1 MNNDNGRIYYGTGL
15 DNSQLRADAAQAR
28 NILQGVGTSAVKEGD
43 RIDATMKKIG
53 ASIAGVFAIQQV
65 KDFAVQVATV
75 RGQFQQL
82 EAAFKVL
89 TGDAAVAENLM
100 SQLIHTAATTPFG
113 VTDITQAAKQLLA
126 YGVEADKVNETLI
139 RLGDICAGLSI
150 PIGDLAYLYGTTMTQ
165 GRLYTA
171 DLNQFLG
178 RGIPLADE
186 LAKQFGVAKEEI
198 RKMVEEGKVGFT
210 EVQQAI
216 INLTNEGGK
225 FGGLMEEQSKTITG
239 QLSNLQDGFEQMF
252 NEIGKS
258 TQGVISE
265 SISLASTLVE
275 HWREVGEALL
285 AVITTYGA
293 YKAAVLGTAAIQN
306 TIKTVKHTEEAAQL
320 YAVMSAEQKAQISK
334 LNLSKTSEAYY
345 TAVKAEIAAEM
356 ERQTQLAVTTQAELN
371 AARERLTA
379 AESAKVTAA
388 ENVAAKRAELEAVI
402 QEAASE
408 QAASAQKRIAIESEA
423 QSRAA
428 LRVQKLQEQK
438 DAAIAQARALKEAQ
452 ASNEVV
458 AAKNREIAA
467 INEKL
472 IAARAEEVQHS
483 RNIVAIRKEMAA
495 TIDETTSKKIAKA
508 QTALETAEENL
519 NTASKARNTAAREV
533 SSKAALLDSTVRRA
547 NTVET
552 AANTAAQAA
561 NATATG
567 VLSVAKTRLTAV
579 AARLNAVIMANP
591 WALALA
597 GVVALGYGIYK
608 LVTYQTD
615 AEKAQKRLNDTA
627 KEAVNS
633 YRSEELQI
641 DALFARLQAA
651 KKGTNEYE
659 AAKKAI
665 IDQYGKYLEGL
676 SSEVRSLEDVAAAYN
691 AVKDAAIA
699 AAKARALEKSTK
711 EASDTYVEIEGEQ
724 RNKLYEFLK
733 ERFGNHR
740 TKGGMNLAELYFA
753 QLKPVLEG
761 KQGVKLKEEWAKQFD
776 RTHYIAGDPMTG
788 IGSYSYTTNELKEI
802 LDEAAKARKIYN
814 DTLQEAER
822 RFGTAPET
830 GNGGK
835 NDEKPEVQNKAYWE
849 KQLKELQGQL
859 DAMTAAELKT
869 KKAAEIRRNIANAQS
884 HIDSYSVSK
893 QTRSGARTQ
902 REVERVEDQT
912 AERTQK
918 IDEYKDAVIAA
929 NTEAELEIRQREIEN
944 MEDGYERQRAQ
955 IELNYDRLIAEN
967 KKREQDMI
975 DALTDAKVLEW
986 QNTHPK
992 ATKAETIAYRASLNL
1007 TVADLTQEQRDQLE
1021 AYQKLAEESMV
1032 RGNKEALNT
1041 MLQDCLSYEQQRAKV
1056 VEEYQ
1061 KKIEALYEHDENGA
1075 RFKDADG
1082 NDMLREGVT
1091 QGNVDELNRQQKQA
1105 LNAVDEQFAQ
1115 REETYKAWCDYITD
1129 MTLEQLEQMLS
1140 KAKAALA
1147 EMEKTDPSNPQL
1159 ATARAKVNTLE
1170 SNIGKERARMDVSPD
1185 KRSIK
1190 EWEDLYKTLN
1200 ECESQFEEIGKT
1212 VGGVAG
1218 EIIQTAGEIASSA
1231 ISMINGIMQLTQA
1244 TTTGIGETGEA
1255 ASEAIQTV
1263 EKASVILTI
1272 VTSAMQIA
1280 TKIVSLFNDD
1290 DKKQEEIEA
1299 LQDRIDQLQWELDNA
1314 DVLQM
1319 QKKSFDI
1326 IDKLKKTVAETTN
1339 EVIKLHMA
1347 TDKFNNTFIGRF
1359 VALQHQT
1366 EINEKAAE
1374 KLAKAYANVSYT
1386 ANKFIGDGNTGYDQ
1400 ADGQLKNYAQQIV
1413 LIQEQIDKERSK
1425 KDSDNGKV
1433 QEWKQKIQ
1441 EIGAEMVEIINGMV
1455 ENIMGGSSSDIAQ
1468 ELSDAFFE
1476 AFQNGEDYAEA
1487 WGDKVDGI
1495 ISDILKRM
1503 LVQKWLE
1510 EPLGDIFNEY
1520 KNRWFKEGEFLG
1532 LDTVINSLPGLS
1544 ADLNNALG
1552 NFSAVIEAL
1561 PDELKNLLNIT
1572 DEATREASEKGIAQA
1587 SQESVDE
1594 LNGRATAIQG
1604 HTYSINE
1611 NTKLLVA
1618 NSNRILESVLNIE
1631 VNTDGLSARM
1641 ETVESHVKEVRDTI
1655 NDIAIKGIKIK

>member
-1 MNNDNGRIYYGTGL
+1 MENDNGRIYYGTGL
-15 DNSQLRADAAQAR
+15 DNSQLRAEAAEAR
-28 NILQGVGTSAVKEGD
+28 NILQGIGTSAEQEGD
-43 RIDATMKKIG
+43 RIDEAMKKIG
-53 ASIAGVFAIQQV
+53 ASVAGVFAVSKV
-65 KDFAVQVATV
+65 KDFITQVANV
-75 RGQFQQL
+75 RGEFQQL

-89 TGDAAVAENLM
+89 TGDAGVAENLM

-113 VTDITQAAKQLLA
+113 VTDISNAARQLLA

-198 RKMVEEGKVGFT
+198 KKMVEEGKVGFP

-225 FGGLMEEQSKTITG
+225 FGGLMEAQSKTITG

-258 TQGVISE
+258 TEGVISE

-293 YKAAVLGTAAIQN
+293 YKAAVLATAAVQN
-306 TIKTVKHTEEAAQL
+306 TVKTVRHTEEAAQL
-320 YAVMSAEQKAQISK
+320 YAVMTAEQKAKISK
-334 LNLSKTSEAYY
+334 LNLAKTSEAYY
-345 TAVKAEIAAEM
+345 TAVKAEITAEM

-379 AESAKVTAA
+379 AEAAKAAAA

-452 ASNEVV
+452 ASNEIV

-472 IAARAEEVQHS
+472 VAARAEEVQHS

-495 TIDETTSKKIAKA
+495 TVDETTSKKIAKA

-519 NTASKARNTAAREV
+519 NTASKARNTAARQV

-552 AANTAAQAA
+552 VANTAAQSA

-615 AEKAQKRLNDTA
+615 AEKAQQRLNDTT
-627 KEAVNS
+627 KEAENS

-699 AAKARALEKSTK
+699 AAKARALEKSTQ
-711 EASDTYVEIEGEQ
+711 EAADTYAETEAEQ
-724 RNKLYEFLK
+724 KDKLYEFLK
-733 ERFGNHR
+733 KQYGNR
-740 TKGGMNLAELYFA
+740 KNKQGMSLVEDYYA
-753 QLKPVLEG
+753 QLVPILEG
-761 KQGVKLKEEWAKQFD
+761 RQGVKVKENFAKKFD
-776 RTHYIAGDPMTG
+776 RTHYVAGDPMTG
-788 IGSYSYTTNELKEI
+788 IGSYTYTTNELKEI
-802 LDEAAKARKIYN
+802 LGEAAKARKIYN

-830 GNGGK
+830 K
-835 NDEKPEVQNKAYWE
+835 EVVKNKAHWE
-849 KQLKELQGQL
+849 KYLKEQQGLL

-869 KKAAEIRRNIANAQS
+869 KKAAEIRKNIANAQS

-893 QTRSGARTQ
+893 QTRSGARQQ
-902 REVERVEDQT
+902 RDVERVEDQT

-918 IDEYKDAVIAA
+918 IDDYKNAVIAA
-929 NTEAELEIRQREIEN
+929 NAEAELEIRQRQIDN
-944 MEDGYERQRAQ
+944 MDDGYEKQKEQ
-955 IELNYDRLIAEN
+955 IKLNYDRLIAEN

-975 DALTDAKVLEW
+975 DALADAKVLEW
-986 QNTHPK
+986 QNEHPK

-1007 TVADLTQEQRDQLE
+1007 TVADLTPEQRDQLE
-1021 AYQKLAEESMV
+1021 EYQRLADESRV
-1032 RGNKEALNT
+1032 RSNKEALSA
-1041 MLQDCLSYEQQRAKV
+1041 MLQDSLTYEQRRAQIA
-1056 VEEYQ
+1056 EEYQ
-1061 KKIEALYEHDENGA
+1061 KKIEALYEHDDKGERLKDENGNDK
-1075 RFKDADG
+1075 FKD
-1082 NDMLREGVT
+1082 GVT
-1091 QGNVDELNRQQKQA
+1091 QGNVDELNYQQEKA
-1105 LNAVDEQFAQ
+1105 VNAIDEQFAQ
-1115 REETYKAWCDYITD
+1115 REETYKAWCSYITD
-1129 MTLEQLEQMLS
+1129 KTIDDLKLML
-1140 KAKAALA
+1140 KQAKAALA
-1147 EMEKTDPSNPQL
+1147 EMEKSDPSNPQL

-1170 SNIGKERARMDVSPD
+1170 SEIDKKQAKKDVSPD

-1200 ECESQFEEIGKT
+1200 ECDKQFEEIGKT
-1212 VGGVAG
+1212 IGGVAG

-1231 ISMINGIMQLTQA
+1231 LSMINGIMQLTQA
-1244 TTTGIGETGEA
+1244 TTTGIGQTGQA
-1255 ASEAIQTV
+1255 ASKAIQTV

-1272 VTSAMQIA
+1272 ITSAMQIA
-1280 TKIVSLFNDD
+1280 TKIVSLFNND

-1314 DVLQM
+1314 EVIQLQNN
-1319 QKKSFDI
+1319 SFNA
-1326 IDKLKKTVAETTN
+1326 IDKLKEVISETTD
-1339 EVIKLHMA
+1339 EVIELYTA
-1347 TDKFNNTFIGRF
+1347 SNKFNNAFF
-1359 VALQHQT
+1359 NKLVAMRHQS
-1366 EINEKAAE
+1366 EINEKSVE
-1374 KLAKAYANVSYT
+1374 KLVKAYANVSYT
-1386 ANKFIGDGNTGYDQ
+1386 ANKFIGEGNTQYDQ
-1400 ADGQLKNYAQQIV
+1400 AGKQLENYAQQMI
-1413 LIQEQIDKERSK
+1413 LIQQQIDTERDK
-1425 KDSDNGKV
+1425 KDPNNGQI
-1433 QEWKQKIQ
+1433 QEWEQKIQ
-1441 EIGAEMVEIINGMV
+1441 ELGAEMEELVNSLVED
-1455 ENIMGGSSSDIAQ
+1455 IMGGSYSEIAE

-1487 WGDKVDGI
+1487 WGDKVK
-1495 ISDILKRM
+1495 DIVADVMRRM
-1503 LVQKWLE
+1503 VVQRWI
-1510 EPLGDIFNEY
+1510 EPLIGDVFDKY
-1520 KNRWFKEGEFLG
+1520 KDKWFPNGQFAGMQSVMDSLGGLEADLTQVGEQWI
-1532 LDTVINSLPGLS
+1532 DIWNSLPES
-1544 ADLNNALG
+1544 VKEMMNTAT
-1552 NFSAVIEAL
+1552 E
-1561 PDELKNLLNIT
+1561 E
-1572 DEATREASEKGIAQA
+1572 TREASSKSGINA

-1604 HTYSINE
+1604 HTYSISE

-1618 NSNRILESVLNIE
+1618 TSNRILESVLNIE

-1655 NDIAIKGIKIK
+1655 NDIALKGIKIK

>member
-1 MNNDNGRIYYGTGL
+1 MENDNGRIYYGTGL
-15 DNSQLRADAAQAR
+15 DNSQLRAEAAEAR
-28 NILQGVGTSAVKEGD
+28 NILQGIGTSAEQEGD
-43 RIDATMKKIG
+43 RIDEAMKKIG
-53 ASIAGVFAIQQV
+53 AAVAGVFAVSKV
-65 KDFAVQVATV
+65 KDFITQVANV
-75 RGQFQQL
+75 RGEFQQL

-89 TGDAAVAENLM
+89 TGDAGVAENLM

-113 VTDITQAAKQLLA
+113 VTDISNAARQLLA

-198 RKMVEEGKVGFT
+198 KKMVEEGKVGFP

-225 FGGLMEEQSKTITG
+225 FGGLMEAQSKTITG

-258 TQGVISE
+258 TEGVISE

-293 YKAAVLGTAAIQN
+293 YKAAVLATAAVQN
-306 TIKTVKHTEEAAQL
+306 TVKTVRHTEEAAQL
-320 YAVMSAEQKAQISK
+320 YAVMTAEQKAKISK
-334 LNLSKTSEAYY
+334 LNLAKTSEAYY
-345 TAVKAEIAAEM
+345 TAVKAEITAEM

-379 AESAKVTAA
+379 AEAAKAAAA

-452 ASNEVV
+452 ASNEIV

-472 IAARAEEVQHS
+472 VAARAEEVQHS

-495 TIDETTSKKIAKA
+495 TVDETTSKKIAKA

-519 NTASKARNTAAREV
+519 NTASKARNTAARQV

-552 AANTAAQAA
+552 VANTAAQSA

-615 AEKAQKRLNDTA
+615 AEKAQQRLNDATNGMNKSVA
-627 KEAVNS
+627 
-633 YRSEELQI
+633 SERVQI

-699 AAKARALEKSTK
+699 AAKARALEKSTQ
-711 EASDTYVEIEGEQ
+711 EAADTYAETEAEQ
-724 RNKLYEFLK
+724 KDKLYKFLK
-733 ERFGNHR
+733 KQYGNR
-740 TKGGMNLAELYFA
+740 KNKQGMSLVEDYYAKLV
-753 QLKPVLEG
+753 PILEG
-761 KQGVKLKEEWAKQFD
+761 RQGVKVKENFAKRFD

-788 IGSYSYTTNELKEI
+788 IGSYTYTTNELKEI
-802 LDEAAKARKIYN
+802 LGEAAKARKIYN
-814 DTLQEAER
+814 DTMQEAER

-830 GNGGK
+830 KEGVK
-835 NDEKPEVQNKAYWE
+835 NKAGWE
-849 KQLKELQGQL
+849 KYLKEQQGLL

-869 KKAAEIRRNIANAQS
+869 KKAAEIRKNIANAQS

-893 QTRSGARTQ
+893 QTRSGARQQ
-902 REVERVEDQT
+902 RDVERVEDQT

-918 IDEYKDAVIAA
+918 IDDYKNAVIAA
-929 NTEAELEIRQREIEN
+929 NAEAELEIRQRQIDN
-944 MEDGYERQRAQ
+944 MDDGYEKQKEQ
-955 IELNYDRLIAEN
+955 IKLNYDRLIAEN

-975 DALTDAKVLEW
+975 DALANAKVLEW
-986 QNTHPK
+986 QNEHPK

-1007 TVADLTQEQRDQLE
+1007 TVADLSPEQRDQLE
-1021 AYQKLAEESMV
+1021 EYQRLADESRV
-1032 RGNKEALNT
+1032 RSNKEALSA
-1041 MLQDCLSYEQQRAKV
+1041 MLQDSLTYEQRRAQIA
-1056 VEEYQ
+1056 EGYQ
-1061 KKIEALYEHDENGA
+1061 KKIEALYEHDDKGERLKDENGNDKL
-1075 RFKDADG
+1075 KD
-1082 NDMLREGVT
+1082 GVS
-1091 QGNVDELNRQQKQA
+1091 QGNVDELNYQQEQA
-1105 LNAVDEQFAQ
+1105 LEAVDEQFAQ
-1115 REETYKAWCDYITD
+1115 REETYKAWCNEIATR
-1129 MTLEQLEQMLS
+1129 TLERLTAILEQAEAELD
-1140 KAKAALA
+1140 KAKKDGA
-1147 EMEKTDPSNPQL
+1147 DGQQL
-1159 ATARAKVNTLE
+1159 ATARAKVATAKNKVAE
-1170 SNIGKERARMDVSPD
+1170 AKAKEKLNPD

-1200 ECESQFEEIGKT
+1200 ECEKQFEDIGKT
-1212 VGGVAG
+1212 IGGVAG
-1218 EIIQTAGEIASSA
+1218 EIIQAAGEITSSA
-1231 ISMINGIMQLTQA
+1231 LSMINGIMQLTQA
-1244 TTTGIGETGEA
+1244 TTTSIEDT
-1255 ASEAIQTV
+1255 ASKAIQAV
-1263 EKASVILTI
+1263 EKASVILSI
-1272 VTSAMQIA
+1272 VTAAMQIA

-1290 DKKQEEIEA
+1290 DEKQAEIEA

-1314 DVLQM
+1314 EVIQLQNN
-1319 QKKSFDI
+1319 SFNA
-1326 IDKLKKTVAETTN
+1326 IDKLKEVISETTD
-1339 EVIKLHMA
+1339 EVIELYTA
-1347 TDKFNNTFIGRF
+1347 SNKFNNAFF
-1359 VALQHQT
+1359 NKLVAMRHQS
-1366 EINEKAAE
+1366 EINEKSVE
-1374 KLAKAYANVSYT
+1374 KLVKAYANVSYT
-1386 ANKFIGDGNTGYDQ
+1386 ANKFIGEGNMQYDQ
-1400 ADGQLKNYAQQIV
+1400 AGKQLENYAQQMR
-1413 LIQEQIDKERSK
+1413 LIQQQIDTERDK
-1425 KDSDNGKV
+1425 KDPNNGQI
-1433 QEWKQKIQ
+1433 QEWEQKIQ
-1441 EIGAEMVEIINGMV
+1441 ELGAEMEELVNSLVED
-1455 ENIMGGSSSDIAQ
+1455 IMGGSYSEIAE

-1487 WGDKVDGI
+1487 WGDKVK
-1495 ISDILKRM
+1495 DIVADVMRRM
-1503 LVQKWLE
+1503 VVQRWI
-1510 EPLGDIFNEY
+1510 EPLIGDVFDKY
-1520 KNRWFKEGEFLG
+1520 KDKWFPNGQFAGMQSVMDSLGGLEADLTQVGEQWI
-1532 LDTVINSLPGLS
+1532 DIWNSLPES
-1544 ADLNNALG
+1544 VKEMMNTAT
-1552 NFSAVIEAL
+1552 E
-1561 PDELKNLLNIT
+1561 E
-1572 DEATREASEKGIAQA
+1572 TREASSKSGINA

-1604 HTYSINE
+1604 HTYSISE

-1655 NDIAIKGIKIK
+1655 NDIALKGIKIK

>member
-1 MNNDNGRIYYGTGL
+1 MENDNGRIYYGTGL
-15 DNSQLRADAAQAR
+15 DNSQLRVEAAEAR
-28 NILQGVGTSAVKEGD
+28 NILQGIGTSAEQEGD
-43 RIDATMKKIG
+43 RIDEAMKKIG
-53 ASIAGVFAIQQV
+53 ASVAGVFAISKV
-65 KDFAVQVATV
+65 KDFITQVANV
-75 RGQFQQL
+75 RGEFQQL

-89 TGDAAVAENLM
+89 TGDAGVAENLM

-113 VTDITQAAKQLLA
+113 VTDISNAARQLLA

-198 RKMVEEGKVGFT
+198 RKMVEEGKVGFP

-225 FGGLMEEQSKTITG
+225 FGGLMEAQSKTITG

-252 NEIGKS
+252 NEIGQS
-258 TQGVISE
+258 TEGIISD

-293 YKAAVLGTAAIQN
+293 YKAAVLATAAVQN
-306 TIKTVKHTEEAAQL
+306 TVKTVRHTEEAAQL
-320 YAVMSAEQKAQISK
+320 YAVMTAEQKAKISK
-334 LNLSKTSEAYY
+334 LNLAKTSEAYY
-345 TAVKAEIAAEM
+345 IAVKAEITAEM

-379 AESAKVTAA
+379 AEAAKAAAA

-452 ASNEVV
+452 ASNEIV

-472 IAARAEEVQHS
+472 VAARAEEVQHS

-495 TIDETTSKKIAKA
+495 TVDETTSKKIAKA

-519 NTASKARNTAAREV
+519 NTASKARNTAARQV

-552 AANTAAQAA
+552 VANTAAQAA

-615 AEKAQKRLNDTA
+615 AEKAQQRLNDATNEMNKSVA
-627 KEAVNS
+627 
-633 YRSEELQI
+633 SERVQI

-699 AAKARALEKSTK
+699 AAKARALEKSTQ
-711 EASDTYVEIEGEQ
+711 EAADTYAETEAEQ
-724 RNKLYEFLK
+724 KDKLYEFLK
-733 ERFGNHR
+733 KQYGNR
-740 TKGGMNLAELYFA
+740 KNKQGMSLVEDYYA
-753 QLKPVLEG
+753 QLVPILEG
-761 KQGVKLKEEWAKQFD
+761 RQGVKVNENFAKQFD

-788 IGSYSYTTNELKEI
+788 IGSYTYTTNELKEI
-802 LDEAAKARKIYN
+802 LGEAAKARKIYN
-814 DTLQEAER
+814 DTMQEAER
-822 RFGTAPET
+822 RFGTSAET
-830 GNGGK
+830 K
-835 NDEKPEVQNKAYWE
+835 QTNDETKEVVKNKAYWE
-849 KQLKELQGQL
+849 KYLKEQQGLL

-869 KKAAEIRRNIANAQS
+869 KKAAEIRKNIANAQS

-893 QTRSGARTQ
+893 QTRSGARQQ
-902 REVERVEDQT
+902 RDVERVEDQA

-918 IDEYKDAVIAA
+918 IDDYKNAVIAA
-929 NTEAELEIRQREIEN
+929 NAEAELEIRQRQIDN
-944 MEDGYERQRAQ
+944 MDDGYEKQKEQ
-955 IELNYDRLIAEN
+955 IKLNYDRLIAEN

-975 DALTDAKVLEW
+975 DALADAKVLEW
-986 QNTHPK
+986 QNEHPK

-1007 TVADLTQEQRDQLE
+1007 TVADLTPEQRDQLE
-1021 AYQKLAEESMV
+1021 EYQRLADESRV
-1032 RGNKEALNT
+1032 RSNKEALST
-1041 MLQDCLSYEQQRAKV
+1041 MLQDSLTYEQRRAQIA
-1056 VEEYQ
+1056 EEYQ
-1061 KKIEALYEHDENGA
+1061 KKIEALYEHDDKGERVKDENGND
-1075 RFKDADG
+1075 RLKD
-1082 NDMLREGVT
+1082 GVS
-1091 QGNVDELNRQQKQA
+1091 QGNVDELNYQQEQA
-1105 LNAVDEQFAQ
+1105 LEAVDEQFAQ
-1115 REETYKAWCDYITD
+1115 REATYQSWCNYITD
-1129 MTLEQLEQMLS
+1129 KTLEQLELMIDEAERALS
-1140 KAKAALA
+1140 EAEKNGTSGSKLA
-1147 EMEKTDPSNPQL
+1147 E
-1159 ATARAKVNTLE
+1159 ARAKLSKLKDTRDKVE
-1170 SNIGKERARMDVSPD
+1170 ADEDMSPN

-1200 ECESQFEEIGKT
+1200 ECEKQFEDIGKT
-1212 VGGVAG
+1212 IGGVAG
-1218 EIIQTAGEIASSA
+1218 EIIQTAGEITSSA
-1231 ISMINGIMQLTQA
+1231 LSMINGIMQLTQA
-1244 TTTGIGETGEA
+1244 TTTSIGGAATA
-1255 ASEAIQTV
+1255 ASKAIQTV

-1272 VTSAMQIA
+1272 VTAAMQIA

-1290 DKKQEEIEA
+1290 DEKQEEIEA

-1314 DVLQM
+1314 EVIQLQNN
-1319 QKKSFDI
+1319 SFNA
-1326 IDKLKKTVAETTN
+1326 IDKLKEVISETTD
-1339 EVIKLHMA
+1339 EVIELYTA
-1347 TDKFNNTFIGRF
+1347 SNKFNNAFF
-1359 VALQHQT
+1359 NKLVAMRHQS
-1366 EINEKAAE
+1366 EINEKSVE
-1374 KLAKAYANVSYT
+1374 KLVKAYANVSYT
-1386 ANKFIGDGNTGYDQ
+1386 ANKFVGEGNTQYDQ
-1400 ADGQLKNYAQQIV
+1400 AGKQLENYAQQML
-1413 LIQEQIDKERSK
+1413 LIQEQIDTEKSK
-1425 KDSDNGKV
+1425 KDVDNGKI
-1433 QEWKQKIQ
+1433 QEWEQKIQ
-1441 EIGAEMVEIINGMV
+1441 ELGAEMEELVNSLVED
-1455 ENIMGGSSSDIAQ
+1455 IMGGSYSEIAE

-1487 WGDKVDGI
+1487 WGDKVK
-1495 ISDILKRM
+1495 DIVADVMRRM
-1503 LVQKWLE
+1503 VVQRWI
-1510 EPLGDIFNEY
+1510 EPLIGGVFDKYKDKWFPNGQFAGMQSVMDSLGGLEADLTQVGEQWIDI
-1520 KNRWFKEGEFLG
+1520 W
-1532 LDTVINSLPGLS
+1532 NSLPES
-1544 ADLNNALG
+1544 VKEMMNTAT
-1552 NFSAVIEAL
+1552 E
-1561 PDELKNLLNIT
+1561 E
-1572 DEATREASEKGIAQA
+1572 TREASSKSGINA

-1604 HTYSINE
+1604 HTYSISE

-1618 NSNRILESVLNIE
+1618 TSNRILESVLNIE

-1655 NDIAIKGIKIK
+1655 NDIALKGIKIK

>member
-1 MNNDNGRIYYGTGL
+1 MENDNGRIYYGTGL
-15 DNSQLRADAAQAR
+15 DNSQLRAEAAEAR
-28 NILQGVGTSAVKEGD
+28 NILQGIGTSAEQEGD
-43 RIDATMKKIG
+43 RIDEAMKKIG
-53 ASIAGVFAIQQV
+53 ASVAGVFAVSKV
-65 KDFAVQVATV
+65 KDFITQVANV
-75 RGQFQQL
+75 RGEFQQL

-89 TGDAAVAENLM
+89 TGDAGVAENLM

-113 VTDITQAAKQLLA
+113 VTDISNAARQLLA

-198 RKMVEEGKVGFT
+198 KKMVEEGKVGFP

-225 FGGLMEEQSKTITG
+225 FGGLMEAQSKTITG

-258 TQGVISE
+258 TEGVISE

-293 YKAAVLGTAAIQN
+293 YKAAVLATAAVQN
-306 TIKTVKHTEEAAQL
+306 TVKTVRHTEEAAQL
-320 YAVMSAEQKAQISK
+320 YAVMTAEQKAKISK
-334 LNLSKTSEAYY
+334 LNLAKTSEAYY
-345 TAVKAEIAAEM
+345 TAVKAEITAEM

-379 AESAKVTAA
+379 AEAAKTAAA

-452 ASNEVV
+452 ASNEIV

-472 IAARAEEVQHS
+472 VAARAEEVQHS

-495 TIDETTSKKIAKA
+495 TVDETTSKKIAKA

-519 NTASKARNTAAREV
+519 NTASKARNTAARQV

-552 AANTAAQAA
+552 VANTAAQAA

-615 AEKAQKRLNDTA
+615 AEKAQQRLNDTA

-711 EASDTYVEIEGEQ
+711 EASDTYIEVEGEQ
-724 RNKLYEFLK
+724 RDKLYKFLK
-733 ERFGNHR
+733 ERFGNQK
-740 TKGGMNLAELYFA
+740 TKGGVNLAELYFA

-761 KQGVKLKEEWAKQFD
+761 KQGVKLDEEWAKQFD
-776 RTHYIAGDPMTG
+776 RTHYVAGDPMTG
-788 IGSYSYTTNELKEI
+788 IGSYTYTTNELKEI
-802 LDEAAKARKIYN
+802 LDEATKARKIYN
-814 DTLQEAER
+814 DTMQEAER

-830 GNGGK
+830 K
-835 NDEKPEVQNKAYWE
+835 QTNDETKEVVKNKAYWE
-849 KQLKELQGQL
+849 KYLKEQQGLL
-859 DAMTAAELKT
+859 DAMTEAELKT
-869 KKAAEIRRNIANAQS
+869 KKASEIRKNIASAQS

-893 QTRSGARTQ
+893 QTRSGARQQ
-902 REVERVEDQT
+902 RDVERVEDQT

-918 IDEYKDAVIAA
+918 IDDYKNAVIAA
-929 NTEAELEIRQREIEN
+929 NAEAELEIRQRQIDN
-944 MEDGYERQRAQ
+944 MDDGYEKQKEQ
-955 IELNYDRLIAEN
+955 IKLNYDRLIAEN

-975 DALTDAKVLEW
+975 DALADAKVMEW
-986 QNTHPK
+986 QNEHPK

-1007 TVADLTQEQRDQLE
+1007 TVADLTPEQRGQLE
-1021 AYQKLAEESMV
+1021 EYQRLADESRV
-1032 RGNKEALNT
+1032 RSNKEALST
-1041 MLQDCLSYEQQRAKV
+1041 MLQDSLTYDQRRAQIA
-1056 VEEYQ
+1056 EEYQ
-1061 KKIEALYEHDENGA
+1061 KKIEALYEHDDKGERVKDENGNDKL
-1075 RFKDADG
+1075 KD
-1082 NDMLREGVT
+1082 GVS
-1091 QGNVDELNRQQKQA
+1091 QGNVDELNYQQEQA
-1105 LNAVDEQFAQ
+1105 LASVDEQFAQ
-1115 REETYKAWCDYITD
+1115 REETYKAWCNEIANL
-1129 MTLEQLEQMLS
+1129 TLEQLTAILEQAEAELD
-1140 KAKAALA
+1140 KAKKDGA
-1147 EMEKTDPSNPQL
+1147 DGQQL
-1159 ATARAKVNTLE
+1159 ATARAKVTTAKNKVAE
-1170 SNIGKERARMDVSPD
+1170 AKAKEELNPD

-1200 ECESQFEEIGKT
+1200 ECEKQFEDIGKT
-1212 VGGVAG
+1212 IGGVAG
-1218 EIIQTAGEIASSA
+1218 EIIQTAGEITSSA
-1231 ISMINGIMQLTQA
+1231 LSMINGIMQLTQA
-1244 TTTGIGETGEA
+1244 TTTSIGGAATA
-1255 ASEAIQTV
+1255 ASKAIQTV

-1272 VTSAMQIA
+1272 VTAAMQIA

-1290 DKKQEEIEA
+1290 DEKQEEIEA

-1314 DVLQM
+1314 EVIQLQNN
-1319 QKKSFDI
+1319 SFNA
-1326 IDKLKKTVAETTN
+1326 IDKLKEAISETTD
-1339 EVIKLHMA
+1339 EVIELYTA
-1347 TDKFNNTFIGRF
+1347 SNKFNNAWINRL
-1359 VALQHQT
+1359 VAMRHQS
-1366 EINEKAAE
+1366 EINEKSVE

-1386 ANKFIGDGNTGYDQ
+1386 ANKFIGDGNTQYDQ
-1400 ADGQLKNYAQQIV
+1400 AGKQLENYAQQMI
-1413 LIQEQIDKERSK
+1413 LIQQQIDTERDM
-1425 KDSDNGKV
+1425 KDPNNGQI
-1433 QEWKQKIQ
+1433 QEWEQKIQ
-1441 EIGAEMVEIINGMV
+1441 ELGAEMEELVNSLVED
-1455 ENIMGGSSSDIAQ
+1455 IMGGSYSEIAE

-1487 WGDKVDGI
+1487 WGDKVK
-1495 ISDILKRM
+1495 DIVADVMRRM
-1503 LVQKWLE
+1503 VVQRWI
-1510 EPLGDIFNEY
+1510 EPLIGDVFDKY
-1520 KNRWFKEGEFLG
+1520 KDKWFPNGQFAGMQSVMDSLGGLEADLTQVGEQWI
-1532 LDTVINSLPGLS
+1532 DIWNSLPES
-1544 ADLNNALG
+1544 VKEMMNTAT
-1552 NFSAVIEAL
+1552 E
-1561 PDELKNLLNIT
+1561 E
-1572 DEATREASEKGIAQA
+1572 TREASSKSGINA

-1604 HTYSINE
+1604 HTYSISE

-1655 NDIAIKGIKIK
+1655 NDIALKGIKIK

>member
-1 MNNDNGRIYYGTGL
+1 MENDNGRIYYGTGI
-15 DNSQLRADAAQAR
+15 DNSQLRADAAEAR
-28 NILQGVGTSAVKEGD
+28 NVLQGIGTSASQEGD
-43 RIDATMKKIG
+43 RIDAAMKKIG
-53 ASIAGVFAIQQV
+53 ASVAGVFAVSKV
-65 KDFAVQVATV
+65 KDFIVQVANV

-89 TGDAAVAENLM
+89 TGDAAIAENLM

-113 VTDITQAAKQLLA
+113 VTDISNAARQLLA

-198 RKMVEEGKVGFT
+198 RKMVEEGKVGFP

-225 FGGLMEEQSKTITG
+225 FGGLMEAQSKTITG

-252 NEIGKS
+252 NEIGQS
-258 TQGVISE
+258 TQGIISE
-265 SISLASTLVE
+265 SIGLVSTLVE
-275 HWREVGEALL
+275 HWRDVGEALM
-285 AVITTYGA
+285 AVISTYGA
-293 YKAAVLGTAAIQN
+293 YKAAVLATAAVQN
-306 TIKTVKHTEEAAQL
+306 TVKTVKHTEEAAQL

-379 AESAKVTAA
+379 AEAAKVAAA

-408 QAASAQKRIAIESEA
+408 QTASAQKRIAIESEA

-428 LRVQKLQEQK
+428 LRAQKLQEQE

-472 IAARAEEVQHS
+472 VAARAEEVQHS

-495 TIDETTSKKIAKA
+495 TVDETTSKKIAKA

-615 AEKAQKRLNDTA
+615 AEKAQKRLNDATNEMNKSVA
-627 KEAVNS
+627 
-633 YRSEELQI
+633 SERVQI

-699 AAKARALEKSTK
+699 AAKARALEKSTQ
-711 EASDTYVEIEGEQ
+711 EAADTYAETEAEQ
-724 RNKLYEFLK
+724 KDELYEFLK
-733 ERFGNHR
+733 KQYGNR
-740 TKGGMNLAELYFA
+740 KNKQGMSLVENYYA
-753 QLKPVLEG
+753 QLVPILEG
-761 KQGVKLKEEWAKQFD
+761 RQGVKLNENFAKQFD
-776 RTHYIAGDPMTG
+776 RTHYIPGDPMTG
-788 IGSYSYTTNELKEI
+788 IGSYTYTTNELKEI
-802 LDEAAKARKIYN
+802 LNEAAKARKIYN
-814 DTLQEAER
+814 DTMQEAER

-830 GNGGK
+830 KQGDDTPK
-835 NDEKPEVQNKAYWE
+835 EVVKNKAYWE
-849 KQLKELQGQL
+849 KYLKEQQGLL
-859 DAMTAAELKT
+859 DAMTEAELKT
-869 KKAAEIRRNIANAQS
+869 KKAAEIRRNIAEAQS

-929 NTEAELEIRQREIEN
+929 NAEAELEIRQREIEN

-955 IELNYDRLIAEN
+955 IKLNYDRLIAEN

-975 DALTDAKVLEW
+975 NALADTKVLEW
-986 QNTHPK
+986 QNDNPK

-1021 AYQKLAEESMV
+1021 AYQRLADESRV
-1032 RGNKEALNT
+1032 RGNKEALNA
-1041 MLQDCLSYEQQRAKV
+1041 MLQDSLTYEQRRAQIA
-1056 VEEYQ
+1056 EEYQ

-1075 RFKDADG
+1075 RVKDESG
-1082 NDMLREGVT
+1082 NDKLKEGVT
-1091 QGNVDELNRQQKQA
+1091 QGNVDELNYQQEQA
-1105 LNAVDEQFAQ
+1105 LEAVDEQFAQ
-1115 REETYKAWCDYITD
+1115 REETYKAWCNEIANL
-1129 MTLEQLEQMLS
+1129 TLEQLMAILEQAGAELD
-1140 KAKAALA
+1140 KAKKDGA
-1147 EMEKTDPSNPQL
+1147 DGQQL
-1159 ATARAKVNTLE
+1159 ATARAKVTTAKNKVAE
-1170 SNIGKERARMDVSPD
+1170 AKAKENLNPD

-1200 ECESQFEEIGKT
+1200 ECEKQFEDIGKT
-1212 VGGVAG
+1212 IGGVAG
-1218 EIIQTAGEIASSA
+1218 EIIQAAGEITSSA
-1231 ISMINGIMQLTQA
+1231 LSMINGIMQLTQA
-1244 TTTGIGETGEA
+1244 TTTSIGGAATA
-1255 ASEAIQTV
+1255 ASKAIQTV

-1272 VTSAMQIA
+1272 VTAAMQIA

-1290 DKKQEEIEA
+1290 DEKQEEIEA

-1314 DVLQM
+1314 EVIQLQNN
-1319 QKKSFDI
+1319 SFNA
-1326 IDKLKKTVAETTN
+1326 IDKLKEVISETTD
-1339 EVIKLHMA
+1339 EVIELYTA
-1347 TDKFNNTFIGRF
+1347 SNKFNNAFF
-1359 VALQHQT
+1359 NKLVAMRHQS
-1366 EINEKAAE
+1366 EINEKSVE
-1374 KLAKAYANVSYT
+1374 KLVKAYANVSYT
-1386 ANKFIGDGNTGYDQ
+1386 ANKFIGEGNTQYDQ
-1400 ADGQLKNYAQQIV
+1400 AGKQLENYAQQMI
-1413 LIQEQIDKERSK
+1413 LIQQQIDTERDN
-1425 KDSDNGKV
+1425 KDPNNGQI
-1433 QEWKQKIQ
+1433 QEWEQKIQ
-1441 EIGAEMVEIINGMV
+1441 ELGAEMEELVNSLVED
-1455 ENIMGGSSSDIAQ
+1455 IMGGSSSEIAQ

-1487 WGDKVDGI
+1487 WGDKVQDI
-1495 ISDILKRM
+1495 IADIMKRM
-1503 LVQKWLE
+1503 LVQKFLE
-1510 EPLGDIFNEY
+1510 EPLGEIFDKY
-1520 KNRWFKEGEFLG
+1520 KAMWFKDGKFAG
-1532 LDTVINSLPGLS
+1532 IDAVINSLAGLE
-1544 ADLNNALG
+1544 ADLSQVGEDWTA
-1552 NFSAVIEAL
+1552 IWETL
-1561 PDELKNLLNIT
+1561 PDSVKEMLNAAT
-1572 DEATREASEKGIAQA
+1572 DSVRDTSTGGIANA

-1604 HTYSINE
+1604 HTYSISE

-1618 NSNRILESVLNIE
+1618 NSSRILESVLNIE
-1631 VNTDGLSARM
+1631 VNTDGLAARM

-1655 NDIAIKGIKIK
+1655 NDIALKGIKIK

>member
-1 MNNDNGRIYYGTGL
+1 MENDKGRIYYATGL
-15 DNSQLRADAAQAR
+15 DNSQLRTDAAQAR
-28 NILQGVGTSAVKEGD
+28 SILAGVGTSAAKEGD
-43 RIDATMKKIG
+43 RIDTAMKKIG
-53 ASIAGVFAIQQV
+53 ASIAGVFAVQQV

-113 VTDITQAAKQLLA
+113 VTDISNAARQLLA

-198 RKMVEEGKVGFT
+198 RKMVEEGKVGFP

-225 FGGLMEEQSKTITG
+225 FGGLMEAQSKTITG

-252 NEIGKS
+252 NEIGQS
-258 TQGVISE
+258 TQGIISE
-265 SISLASTLVE
+265 SIGLVSTLVE
-275 HWREVGEALL
+275 HWRDVGEALM
-285 AVITTYGA
+285 AVISTYGA
-293 YKAAVLGTAAIQN
+293 YKAAVLATAAVQN
-306 TIKTVKHTEEAAQL
+306 TVKTVKHTEEAAQL

-379 AESAKVTAA
+379 AEAAKVAAA

-408 QAASAQKRIAIESEA
+408 QTASAQKRIAIESEA

-428 LRVQKLQEQK
+428 LRAQRLQEQK

-472 IAARAEEVQHS
+472 VAARAEEVQHS

-495 TIDETTSKKIAKA
+495 TVDETTSKKIAKA

-533 SSKAALLDSTVRRA
+533 NSKAALLDSTVRRA

-676 SSEVRSLEDVAAAYN
+676 SSEVRSLEDVAAASN

-711 EASDTYVEIEGEQ
+711 EASDTYVEIESEQ

-733 ERFGNHR
+733 ERFGNQR

-761 KQGVKLKEEWAKQFD
+761 KQGVKLDEEWAKQFD
-776 RTHYIAGDPMTG
+776 RTHYIPGDPMTG
-788 IGSYSYTTNELKEI
+788 IGSYTYTTNELKEI
-802 LDEAAKARKIYN
+802 LNEAAKARKIYN
-814 DTLQEAER
+814 DTMQEAER

-830 GNGGK
+830 KQGDDTPK
-835 NDEKPEVQNKAYWE
+835 EVVKNKAYWE
-849 KQLKELQGQL
+849 KYLKEQQGLL
-859 DAMTAAELKT
+859 DAMTEAELKT
-869 KKAAEIRRNIANAQS
+869 KKAAEIRKNIADAQS

-929 NTEAELEIRQREIEN
+929 NAEAELEIRQRQIEN
-944 MEDGYERQRAQ
+944 MDEGYEKQKAQ
-955 IELNYDRLIAEN
+955 IKLNYDRLIAEN
-967 KKREQDMI
+967 KKRGQDMV
-975 DALTDAKVLEW
+975 DALADEKVLEW
-986 QNTHPK
+986 QNAHPK

-1007 TVADLTQEQRDQLE
+1007 TVADLAPEQREQIE
-1021 AYQKLAEESMV
+1021 AYNDLALKAMIKGNRQLTEQQEAAWNEYYAKYGDYMQRRNAIAAKYDAKLLNAGSGSAEEAFLLKQKAEELDALDEEM
-1032 RGNKEALNT
+1032 RGSTTLMGQLFADASERSVA
-1041 MLQDCLSYEQQRAKV
+1041 EI
-1056 VEEYQ
+1056 Q
-1061 KKIEALYEHDENGA
+1061 KIIDKAELLMDWLGA
-1075 RFKDADG
+1075 QKDAKG
-1082 NDMLREGVT
+1082 
-1091 QGNVDELNRQQKQA
+1091 
-1105 LNAVDEQFAQ
+1105 
-1115 REETYKAWCDYITD
+1115 
-1129 MTLEQLEQMLS
+1129 
-1140 KAKAALA
+1140 AA
-1147 EMEKTDPSNPQL
+1147 TID
-1159 ATARAKVNTLE
+1159 
-1170 SNIGKERARMDVSPD
+1170 
-1185 KRSIK
+1185 
-1190 EWEDLYKTLN
+1190 
-1200 ECESQFEEIGKT
+1200 GKT
-1212 VGGVAG
+1212 VTRGDILGLGVSENTLQGLERSPEKVESLRNGIARLKGELGSRSPFKRLEEDIKAASAAIKSGDEAEGVAKIGSAVSAFAPALSEFGQSLGTIFDSDELGAKISGVADAVGGLG
-1218 EIIQTAGEIASSA
+1218 ETAAGVGQIMSGDVVGGAMA
-1231 ISMINGIMQLTQA
+1231 AVNGIGKVVGALDGLFGADYSEYEAMKGQYDLLVDVWNDLIAKKKEYIDIDYGAEAQKAGQEALDLLEKEAEATRNLLAARGSSGSGLFTNSIAARTNDDLGGWLAELRKYTHVQDMAVFQTLQNSTADELEKIKEEMPEFWARLDYATQDYLEKLIAIEEQSDEVVESMKEA
-1244 TTTGIGETGEA
+1244 TTG
-1255 ASEAIQTV
+1255 
-1263 EKASVILTI
+1263 L
-1272 VTSAMQIA
+1272 
-1280 TKIVSLFNDD
+1280 
-1290 DKKQEEIEA
+1290 
-1299 LQDRIDQLQWELDNA
+1299 
-1314 DVLQM
+1314 
-1319 QKKSFDI
+1319 SFDSFYDGYVDMLADLDADNEDFADSFGEYMRKSI
-1326 IDKLKKTVAETTN
+1326 LASLMSNVYRDELQKLYNKWAELGEDGYTEDEVSYLQNWAKSVSDRMLAERDKMAETFGW
-1339 EVIKLHMA
+1339 ESE
-1347 TDKFNNTFIGRF
+1347 D
-1359 VALQHQT
+1359 
-1366 EINEKAAE
+1366 
-1374 KLAKAYANVSYT
+1374 
-1386 ANKFIGDGNTGYDQ
+1386 GD
-1400 ADGQLKNYAQQIV
+1400 
-1413 LIQEQIDKERSK
+1413 
-1425 KDSDNGKV
+1425 
-1433 QEWKQKIQ
+1433 
-1441 EIGAEMVEIINGMV
+1441 
-1455 ENIMGGSSSDIAQ
+1455 
-1468 ELSDAFFE
+1468 
-1476 AFQNGEDYAEA
+1476 
-1487 WGDKVDGI
+1487 
-1495 ISDILKRM
+1495 
-1503 LVQKWLE
+1503 
-1510 EPLGDIFNEY
+1510 
-1520 KNRWFKEGEFLG
+1520 
-1532 LDTVINSLPGLS
+1532 
-1544 ADLNNALG
+1544 
-1552 NFSAVIEAL
+1552 
-1561 PDELKNLLNIT
+1561 
-1572 DEATREASEKGIAQA
+1572 TREASAKGIATA
-1587 SQESVDE
+1587 SQDSVDE

-1604 HTYSINE
+1604 HTYSISE
-1611 NTKLLVA
+1611 NTKLLLSTA
-1618 NSNRILESVLNIE
+1618 NMILQSVLNIE
-1631 VNTDGLSARM
+1631 SNTDGMSSRM
-1641 ETVESHVKEVRDTI
+1641 EAVEGDVREVRNTL
-1655 NDIAIKGIKIK
+1655 NDIALKGVRIR

>member
-1 MNNDNGRIYYGTGL
+1 MENDNGRIYYGTGL
-15 DNSQLRADAAQAR
+15 DNSQLRAEAAEAR
-28 NILQGVGTSAVKEGD
+28 NILQGIGTSAEQEGD
-43 RIDATMKKIG
+43 RIDEAMKKIG
-53 ASIAGVFAIQQV
+53 ASVAGVFAVSKV
-65 KDFAVQVATV
+65 KDFITQVANV
-75 RGQFQQL
+75 RGEFQQL

-89 TGDAAVAENLM
+89 TGDAGVAENLM

-113 VTDITQAAKQLLA
+113 VTDISNAARQLLA

-186 LAKQFGVAKEEI
+186 LAKQFGVAKDQI
-198 RKMVEEGKVGFT
+198 KKMVEEGKVGFP

-225 FGGLMEEQSKTITG
+225 FGGLMEAQSKTITG

-258 TQGVISE
+258 TEGVISE

-293 YKAAVLGTAAIQN
+293 YKAAVLATAAVQN
-306 TIKTVKHTEEAAQL
+306 TVKTVRHTEEAAQL
-320 YAVMSAEQKAQISK
+320 YAVMTAEQKAKISK
-334 LNLSKTSEAYY
+334 LNLAKTSEAYY
-345 TAVKAEIAAEM
+345 TAVKAEITAEM

-379 AESAKVTAA
+379 AEAAKAAAA

-452 ASNEVV
+452 ASNEIV

-472 IAARAEEVQHS
+472 VAARAEEVQHS

-495 TIDETTSKKIAKA
+495 TVDETTSKKIAKA

-519 NTASKARNTAAREV
+519 NTASKARNTAARQV

-552 AANTAAQAA
+552 VANTAAQAA

-615 AEKAQKRLNDTA
+615 AEKAQQRLNDTT
-627 KEAVNS
+627 KEAENS

-691 AVKDAAIA
+691 AVKDAAIS

-724 RNKLYEFLK
+724 RDKLYELLK
-733 ERFGNHR
+733 ERFGNQK

-761 KQGVKLKEEWAKQFD
+761 KQGVKVKENFAKQFD
-776 RTHYIAGDPMTG
+776 RTHYVAGDPMTG
-788 IGSYSYTTNELKEI
+788 IGSYTYTTNELKEI
-802 LDEAAKARKIYN
+802 LGEAAKARKIYN
-814 DTLQEAER
+814 DTVQEAER

-830 GNGGK
+830 K
-835 NDEKPEVQNKAYWE
+835 QTNDETKEVVKNKAYWE
-849 KQLKELQGQL
+849 KYLKEQQGLL

-869 KKAAEIRRNIANAQS
+869 KKAAEIRKNIANAQS

-893 QTRSGARTQ
+893 QTRSGARQQ
-902 REVERVEDQT
+902 RDVERVEDQT

-918 IDEYKDAVIAA
+918 IDDYKNAVIAA
-929 NTEAELEIRQREIEN
+929 NAEAELEIRQRQIDN
-944 MEDGYERQRAQ
+944 MDDGYEKQKEQ
-955 IELNYDRLIAEN
+955 IKLNYDRLIAEN
-967 KKREQDMI
+967 KKREQEMI
-975 DALTDAKVLEW
+975 DALADAKVLEW
-986 QNTHPK
+986 QNEHPK

-1007 TVADLTQEQRDQLE
+1007 TVADLTPEQRGQLE
-1021 AYQKLAEESMV
+1021 EYQRLADESRV
-1032 RGNKEALNT
+1032 RSNKEALSA
-1041 MLQDCLSYEQQRAKV
+1041 MLQDSLTYEQRRAQIA
-1056 VEEYQ
+1056 EEYQ
-1061 KKIEALYEHDENGA
+1061 KKIEALYEHDDKGERLKDENGNDKL
-1075 RFKDADG
+1075 KD
-1082 NDMLREGVT
+1082 GVS
-1091 QGNVDELNRQQKQA
+1091 QGNVDELNYQQEQA
-1105 LNAVDEQFAQ
+1105 LEAVDEQFAQ
-1115 REETYKAWCDYITD
+1115 REETYKAWCNEIANL
-1129 MTLEQLEQMLS
+1129 TLEQLMAILEQAEAELD
-1140 KAKAALA
+1140 KAKKDGA
-1147 EMEKTDPSNPQL
+1147 DGQQL
-1159 ATARAKVNTLE
+1159 ATARAKVTTAKNKVAE
-1170 SNIGKERARMDVSPD
+1170 AKAKENLNPD

-1200 ECESQFEEIGKT
+1200 ECEKQFEDIGKT
-1212 VGGVAG
+1212 IGGVAG
-1218 EIIQTAGEIASSA
+1218 EIIQAAGEITSSA
-1231 ISMINGIMQLTQA
+1231 LSMINGIMQLTQA
-1244 TTTGIGETGEA
+1244 TTTSIGGAATA
-1255 ASEAIQTV
+1255 ASKAIQTV

-1272 VTSAMQIA
+1272 VTAAMQIA

-1290 DKKQEEIEA
+1290 DEKQEEIEA

-1314 DVLQM
+1314 EVIQLQNN
-1319 QKKSFDI
+1319 SFNA
-1326 IDKLKKTVAETTN
+1326 IDKLKEVISETTD
-1339 EVIKLHMA
+1339 EVIELYTA
-1347 TDKFNNTFIGRF
+1347 SNKFNNAFF
-1359 VALQHQT
+1359 NKLVAMRHQL
-1366 EINEKAAE
+1366 EINEKSVE
-1374 KLAKAYANVSYT
+1374 KLVKAYANVSYT
-1386 ANKFIGDGNTGYDQ
+1386 ANKFIGEGNTQYDQ
-1400 ADGQLKNYAQQIV
+1400 AGKQLENYAQQMI
-1413 LIQEQIDKERSK
+1413 LIQQQIDTERDK
-1425 KDSDNGKV
+1425 KDPNNGQI
-1433 QEWKQKIQ
+1433 QEWEQKIQ
-1441 EIGAEMVEIINGMV
+1441 ELGAEMEELVNSLVED
-1455 ENIMGGSSSDIAQ
+1455 IMGGSYSEIAE

-1487 WGDKVDGI
+1487 WGDKVK
-1495 ISDILKRM
+1495 DIVADVMRRM
-1503 LVQKWLE
+1503 VVQRWI
-1510 EPLGDIFNEY
+1510 EPLIGDVFDKY
-1520 KNRWFKEGEFLG
+1520 KDKWFPNGQFAGMQSVMDSLGGLEADLTQVGEQWI
-1532 LDTVINSLPGLS
+1532 DIWNSLPES
-1544 ADLNNALG
+1544 VKEMMNTAT
-1552 NFSAVIEAL
+1552 E
-1561 PDELKNLLNIT
+1561 E
-1572 DEATREASEKGIAQA
+1572 TREASSKSGINA

-1604 HTYSINE
+1604 HTYSISE

-1655 NDIAIKGIKIK
+1655 NDIALKGIKIK

>member
-1 MNNDNGRIYYGTGL
+1 MENDNGRIYYGTGL
-15 DNSQLRADAAQAR
+15 DNSQLRAEAAEAR
-28 NILQGVGTSAVKEGD
+28 NILQGIGTSAEQEGD
-43 RIDATMKKIG
+43 RIDEAMKKIG
-53 ASIAGVFAIQQV
+53 ASVAGVFAVSKV
-65 KDFAVQVATV
+65 KDFITQVANV
-75 RGQFQQL
+75 RGEFQQL

-89 TGDAAVAENLM
+89 TGDAGVAENLM

-113 VTDITQAAKQLLA
+113 VTDISNAARQLLA

-198 RKMVEEGKVGFT
+198 KKMVEEGKVGFP

-225 FGGLMEEQSKTITG
+225 FGGLMEAQSKTITG

-258 TQGVISE
+258 TEGVISE

-293 YKAAVLGTAAIQN
+293 YKAAVLATAAVQN
-306 TIKTVKHTEEAAQL
+306 TVKTVRHTEEAAQL
-320 YAVMSAEQKAQISK
+320 YAVMTAEQKAKISK
-334 LNLSKTSEAYY
+334 LNLAKTSEAYY
-345 TAVKAEIAAEM
+345 TAVKAEITAEM

-379 AESAKVTAA
+379 AEAAKAAAA

-452 ASNEVV
+452 ASNEIV

-472 IAARAEEVQHS
+472 VAARAEEVQHS

-495 TIDETTSKKIAKA
+495 TVDETTSKKIAKA

-519 NTASKARNTAAREV
+519 NTASKARNIAARQV
-533 SSKAALLDSTVRRA
+533 SSRAALLDSTVRRA

-552 AANTAAQAA
+552 VANTAAQAA

-615 AEKAQKRLNDTA
+615 AEKAQQRLNDATNEMNKSVA
-627 KEAVNS
+627 
-633 YRSEELQI
+633 SERVQI

-699 AAKARALEKSTK
+699 AAKARALEKSTQ
-711 EASDTYVEIEGEQ
+711 EAADTYAETEAEQ
-724 RNKLYEFLK
+724 KDKLYKFLK
-733 ERFGNHR
+733 KQYGNR
-740 TKGGMNLAELYFA
+740 KNKQGMSLVEDYYA
-753 QLKPVLEG
+753 QLVPILEG
-761 KQGVKLKEEWAKQFD
+761 RQGVKVNENFAKQFD

-788 IGSYSYTTNELKEI
+788 IGSYTYTTNELKEI
-802 LDEAAKARKIYN
+802 LGEAAKARKIYN
-814 DTLQEAER
+814 DTMQEAER

-830 GNGGK
+830 K
-835 NDEKPEVQNKAYWE
+835 QTNDETKEVVKNKAYWE
-849 KQLKELQGQL
+849 KYLKEQQGLL

-869 KKAAEIRRNIANAQS
+869 KKAAEIRKNIANAQS

-893 QTRSGARTQ
+893 QTRSGARQQ
-902 REVERVEDQT
+902 RDVERVEDQT

-918 IDEYKDAVIAA
+918 IDDYKNAVIAA
-929 NTEAELEIRQREIEN
+929 NAEAELEIRQRQIDN
-944 MEDGYERQRAQ
+944 MDDGYEKQKEQ
-955 IELNYDRLIAEN
+955 IKLNYDRLIAEN
-967 KKREQDMI
+967 KKREQEMI
-975 DALTDAKVLEW
+975 DALADAKVLEW
-986 QNTHPK
+986 QNEHPK

-1007 TVADLTQEQRDQLE
+1007 TVADLTPEQRGQLE
-1021 AYQKLAEESMV
+1021 EYQRLADESRV
-1032 RGNKEALNT
+1032 KSNKEALSA
-1041 MLQDCLSYEQQRAKV
+1041 MLQDSLTYEQRRAQIA
-1056 VEEYQ
+1056 EEYQ
-1061 KKIEALYEHDENGA
+1061 KKIEALYEHDDKGERLKDENGNDKL
-1075 RFKDADG
+1075 KD
-1082 NDMLREGVT
+1082 GVS
-1091 QGNVDELNRQQKQA
+1091 QGNVDELNYQQEQA
-1105 LNAVDEQFAQ
+1105 LEAVDEQFAQ
-1115 REETYKAWCDYITD
+1115 REETYQSWCNYITD
-1129 MTLEQLEQMLS
+1129 KTLEQLELMIDKAERALS
-1140 KAKAALA
+1140 EAEKNGTSGSKLA
-1147 EMEKTDPSNPQL
+1147 E
-1159 ATARAKVNTLE
+1159 ARAKVSKLKDTKDKVKADE
-1170 SNIGKERARMDVSPD
+1170 DMSPN

-1200 ECESQFEEIGKT
+1200 ECEKQFEDIGKT
-1212 VGGVAG
+1212 IGGVAG
-1218 EIIQTAGEIASSA
+1218 EIIQAAGEITSSA
-1231 ISMINGIMQLTQA
+1231 LSMINGIMQLTQA
-1244 TTTGIGETGEA
+1244 TTTSIGGAATA
-1255 ASEAIQTV
+1255 ASKAIQTV

-1272 VTSAMQIA
+1272 VTAAMQIA

-1290 DKKQEEIEA
+1290 DEKQEEIEA

-1314 DVLQM
+1314 EVIQLQNN
-1319 QKKSFDI
+1319 SFNA
-1326 IDKLKKTVAETTN
+1326 IDKLKEVISETTD
-1339 EVIKLHMA
+1339 EVIELYTA
-1347 TDKFNNTFIGRF
+1347 SNKFNNAFF
-1359 VALQHQT
+1359 NKLVAMRHQS
-1366 EINEKAAE
+1366 EINEKSVE
-1374 KLAKAYANVSYT
+1374 KLVKAYANVSYT
-1386 ANKFIGDGNTGYDQ
+1386 ANKFIGEGNTQYDQ
-1400 ADGQLKNYAQQIV
+1400 AGKQLENYAQQMI
-1413 LIQEQIDKERSK
+1413 LIQQQIDTERDK
-1425 KDSDNGKV
+1425 KDPNNGQI
-1433 QEWKQKIQ
+1433 QEWEQKIQ
-1441 EIGAEMVEIINGMV
+1441 ELGAEMEELVNSLVED
-1455 ENIMGGSSSDIAQ
+1455 IMGGSYSEIAE

-1487 WGDKVDGI
+1487 WGDKVK
-1495 ISDILKRM
+1495 DIVADVMRRM
-1503 LVQKWLE
+1503 VVQRWI
-1510 EPLGDIFNEY
+1510 EPLIGDVFDKY
-1520 KNRWFKEGEFLG
+1520 KDKWFPNGQFAGMQSVMDSLGGLEADLTQVGEQWI
-1532 LDTVINSLPGLS
+1532 DIWNSLPES
-1544 ADLNNALG
+1544 VKEMMNTAT
-1552 NFSAVIEAL
+1552 E
-1561 PDELKNLLNIT
+1561 E
-1572 DEATREASEKGIAQA
+1572 TREASSKSGINA

-1604 HTYSINE
+1604 HTYSISE

-1655 NDIAIKGIKIK
+1655 NDIALKGIKIK

>member
-1 MNNDNGRIYYGTGL
+1 MENDNGRIYYGTGL
-15 DNSQLRADAAQAR
+15 DNSQLRAEAAEAR
-28 NILQGVGTSAVKEGD
+28 NILQGIGTSAEQEGD
-43 RIDATMKKIG
+43 RIDEAMKKIG
-53 ASIAGVFAIQQV
+53 ASVAGVFAVSKV
-65 KDFAVQVATV
+65 KDFITQVANV
-75 RGQFQQL
+75 RGEFQQL

-89 TGDAAVAENLM
+89 TGDAGVAENLM

-113 VTDITQAAKQLLA
+113 VTDISNAARQLLA

-198 RKMVEEGKVGFT
+198 KKMVEEGKVGFP

-225 FGGLMEEQSKTITG
+225 FGGLMEAQSKTITG

-258 TQGVISE
+258 TEGVISE

-293 YKAAVLGTAAIQN
+293 YKAAVLATAAVQN
-306 TIKTVKHTEEAAQL
+306 TVKTVRHTEEAAQL
-320 YAVMSAEQKAQISK
+320 YAVMTAEQKAKISK
-334 LNLSKTSEAYY
+334 LNLAKTSEAYY
-345 TAVKAEIAAEM
+345 TAVKAEITAEM

-379 AESAKVTAA
+379 AEAAKAAAA

-452 ASNEVV
+452 ASNEIV

-472 IAARAEEVQHS
+472 VAARAEEVQHS

-495 TIDETTSKKIAKA
+495 TVDETTSKKIAKA

-519 NTASKARNTAAREV
+519 NTASKARNTAARQV

-552 AANTAAQAA
+552 VANTAAQAA

-615 AEKAQKRLNDTA
+615 AEKAQQRLNDATNEMNKSVA
-627 KEAVNS
+627 
-633 YRSEELQI
+633 SERVQI

-699 AAKARALEKSTK
+699 AAKARALEKSTQ
-711 EASDTYVEIEGEQ
+711 EAADTYAETEAEQ
-724 RNKLYEFLK
+724 KDKLYEFLK
-733 ERFGNHR
+733 KQYGNR
-740 TKGGMNLAELYFA
+740 KNKQGMSLVEDYYA
-753 QLKPVLEG
+753 QLVPILEG
-761 KQGVKLKEEWAKQFD
+761 RQGVKVKENFAKKFD

-788 IGSYSYTTNELKEI
+788 IGSYTYTTNELKEI
-802 LDEAAKARKIYN
+802 LGEAAKARKIYN
-814 DTLQEAER
+814 DTMQEAER

-830 GNGGK
+830 K
-835 NDEKPEVQNKAYWE
+835 QTNDETKEVVKNKAYWE
-849 KQLKELQGQL
+849 KYLKKQQGLL

-869 KKAAEIRRNIANAQS
+869 KKAAEIRKNIANAQS

-893 QTRSGARTQ
+893 QTRSGARQQ
-902 REVERVEDQT
+902 RDVERVEDQT

-918 IDEYKDAVIAA
+918 IDDYKNAVIAA
-929 NTEAELEIRQREIEN
+929 NAEAELEIRQRQIDN
-944 MEDGYERQRAQ
+944 MDDGYEKQKEQ
-955 IELNYDRLIAEN
+955 IKLNYDRLIAEN

-975 DALTDAKVLEW
+975 DALADAKVLEW
-986 QNTHPK
+986 QNEHPK

-1007 TVADLTQEQRDQLE
+1007 TVADLTPEQRDQLE
-1021 AYQKLAEESMV
+1021 EYQRLADESRV
-1032 RGNKEALNT
+1032 RSNKEALSA
-1041 MLQDCLSYEQQRAKV
+1041 MLQDSLTYEQRRAQIA
-1056 VEEYQ
+1056 EEYQ
-1061 KKIEALYEHDENGA
+1061 KKIEALYEHDDKGERLKDENGNDKL
-1075 RFKDADG
+1075 KD
-1082 NDMLREGVT
+1082 GVS
-1091 QGNVDELNRQQKQA
+1091 QGNVDELNYQQEQA
-1105 LNAVDEQFAQ
+1105 LEAVDEQFAQ
-1115 REETYKAWCDYITD
+1115 REATYQSWCNYITD
-1129 MTLEQLEQMLS
+1129 KTLEQLEQMIDDAERALS
-1140 KAKAALA
+1140 EAEKNGTSGSKLA
-1147 EMEKTDPSNPQL
+1147 E
-1159 ATARAKVNTLE
+1159 ARAKLSKLKDTKDKVKADE
-1170 SNIGKERARMDVSPD
+1170 DMSPN

-1200 ECESQFEEIGKT
+1200 ECEKQFEDIGKT
-1212 VGGVAG
+1212 IGGVAG
-1218 EIIQTAGEIASSA
+1218 EIIQTAGEITSSA
-1231 ISMINGIMQLTQA
+1231 LSMINGIMQLTQA
-1244 TTTGIGETGEA
+1244 TTTSIGGAATA
-1255 ASEAIQTV
+1255 ASKAIQTV

-1272 VTSAMQIA
+1272 VTAAMQIA

-1290 DKKQEEIEA
+1290 DEKQEEIEA

-1314 DVLQM
+1314 EVIQLQNN
-1319 QKKSFDI
+1319 SFNA
-1326 IDKLKKTVAETTN
+1326 IDKLKEVISETTD
-1339 EVIKLHMA
+1339 EVIELYTA
-1347 TDKFNNTFIGRF
+1347 SNKFNNAFF
-1359 VALQHQT
+1359 NKLVAMRHQS
-1366 EINEKAAE
+1366 EINEKSVE
-1374 KLAKAYANVSYT
+1374 KLVKAYANVSYT
-1386 ANKFIGDGNTGYDQ
+1386 ANKFIGEGNTQYDQ
-1400 ADGQLKNYAQQIV
+1400 AGKQLENYAQQMI
-1413 LIQEQIDKERSK
+1413 LIQQQIDTERDK
-1425 KDSDNGKV
+1425 KDPNNGQI
-1433 QEWKQKIQ
+1433 QEWEQKIQ
-1441 EIGAEMVEIINGMV
+1441 ELGAEMEELVNSLVED
-1455 ENIMGGSSSDIAQ
+1455 IMGGSYSEIAE

-1487 WGDKVDGI
+1487 WGDKVK
-1495 ISDILKRM
+1495 DIVADVMRRM
-1503 LVQKWLE
+1503 VVQRWI
-1510 EPLGDIFNEY
+1510 EPLIGDVFDKY
-1520 KNRWFKEGEFLG
+1520 KDKWFPNGQFAGMQSVIDSLGGLEADLTQVGEQWI
-1532 LDTVINSLPGLS
+1532 DIWNSLPES
-1544 ADLNNALG
+1544 VKEMMNTAT
-1552 NFSAVIEAL
+1552 E
-1561 PDELKNLLNIT
+1561 E
-1572 DEATREASEKGIAQA
+1572 TREASSKSGINA

-1604 HTYSINE
+1604 HTYSISE

-1618 NSNRILESVLNIE
+1618 TSNRILESVLNIE

-1641 ETVESHVKEVRDTI
+1641 GTVESHVKEVRDTI
-1655 NDIAIKGIKIK
+1655 NDIALKGIKIK

>member
-1 MNNDNGRIYYGTGL
+1 MENDNGRIYYGTGL
-15 DNSQLRADAAQAR
+15 DNSQLRAEAAEAR
-28 NILQGVGTSAVKEGD
+28 NILQGIGTSAEQEGD
-43 RIDATMKKIG
+43 RIDEAMKKIG
-53 ASIAGVFAIQQV
+53 ASVAGVFAVSKV
-65 KDFAVQVATV
+65 KDFITQVANV
-75 RGQFQQL
+75 RGEFQQL

-89 TGDAAVAENLM
+89 TGDAGVAENLM

-113 VTDITQAAKQLLA
+113 VTDISNAARQLLA

-198 RKMVEEGKVGFT
+198 QKMVEEGKVGFP

-225 FGGLMEEQSKTITG
+225 FGGLMEAQSKTITG

-258 TQGVISE
+258 TEGVISE

-293 YKAAVLGTAAIQN
+293 YKAAVLATAAVQN
-306 TIKTVKHTEEAAQL
+306 TVKTVRHTEEAAQL
-320 YAVMSAEQKAQISK
+320 YAVMTAEQKAKISK
-334 LNLSKTSEAYY
+334 LNLAKTSEAYY
-345 TAVKAEIAAEM
+345 TAVKAEITAEM

-379 AESAKVTAA
+379 AEAAKAAAA

-452 ASNEVV
+452 ASNEIV

-472 IAARAEEVQHS
+472 VAARAEEVQHS

-495 TIDETTSKKIAKA
+495 TVDETTSKKIAKA

-519 NTASKARNTAAREV
+519 NTASKARNTAARQV

-552 AANTAAQAA
+552 VANTAAQAA

-615 AEKAQKRLNDTA
+615 AEKAQQRLNDATNEMNKSVA
-627 KEAVNS
+627 
-633 YRSEELQI
+633 SERVQI

-699 AAKARALEKSTK
+699 AAKARAMEKSTQ
-711 EASDTYVEIEGEQ
+711 EAADTYAETEAEQ
-724 RNKLYEFLK
+724 KDKLYEFLK
-733 ERFGNHR
+733 KQYGNR
-740 TKGGMNLAELYFA
+740 KNKQGMSLVEYYYARLV
-753 QLKPVLEG
+753 PILEG
-761 KQGVKLKEEWAKQFD
+761 RQGVKVNENFAKRFD

-788 IGSYSYTTNELKEI
+788 IGSYTYTTNELKEI
-802 LDEAAKARKIYN
+802 LGEAAKARKIYN
-814 DTLQEAER
+814 DTMQEAER
-822 RFGTAPET
+822 RFGTAPKT
-830 GNGGK
+830 K
-835 NDEKPEVQNKAYWE
+835 QTNDETKEVVKNKAYWE
-849 KQLKELQGQL
+849 KYLKEQQGLL

-869 KKAAEIRRNIANAQS
+869 KK
-884 HIDSYSVSK
+884 
-893 QTRSGARTQ
+893 
-902 REVERVEDQT
+902 T

-918 IDEYKDAVIAA
+918 IDDYKNAVIAA
-929 NTEAELEIRQREIEN
+929 NAEAELEIRQRQIDN
-944 MEDGYERQRAQ
+944 MDDGYEKQKEQ
-955 IELNYDRLIAEN
+955 IKLNYDRLIAEN
-967 KKREQDMI
+967 KKREQEMI
-975 DALTDAKVLEW
+975 DALADAKVLEW
-986 QNTHPK
+986 QNEHPK

-1007 TVADLTQEQRDQLE
+1007 TVADLTPEQRGQLE
-1021 AYQKLAEESMV
+1021 EYQRLADESRV
-1032 RGNKEALNT
+1032 RSNKEALSA
-1041 MLQDCLSYEQQRAKV
+1041 MLQDSLTYEQRRAQIA
-1056 VEEYQ
+1056 EEYQ
-1061 KKIEALYEHDENGA
+1061 KKIEALYEHDDKGERLKDENGNDKL
-1075 RFKDADG
+1075 KD
-1082 NDMLREGVT
+1082 GVS
-1091 QGNVDELNRQQKQA
+1091 QGNVDELNYQQEQA
-1105 LNAVDEQFAQ
+1105 LEAVDEQFAQ
-1115 REETYKAWCDYITD
+1115 REETYKAWCNEIANL
-1129 MTLEQLEQMLS
+1129 TLEQLMVILEQAEVELD
-1140 KAKAALA
+1140 KAKKDGA
-1147 EMEKTDPSNPQL
+1147 DGQQL
-1159 ATARAKVNTLE
+1159 ATARAKVTTAKNKVAE
-1170 SNIGKERARMDVSPD
+1170 AKAKENLNPD

-1200 ECESQFEEIGKT
+1200 ECEKQFEDIGKT
-1212 VGGVAG
+1212 IGGVAG
-1218 EIIQTAGEIASSA
+1218 EIIQAAGEITSSA
-1231 ISMINGIMQLTQA
+1231 LSMINGIMQLTQA
-1244 TTTGIGETGEA
+1244 TTTSIGGAATA
-1255 ASEAIQTV
+1255 ASKAIQTV

-1272 VTSAMQIA
+1272 VTAAMQIA

-1290 DKKQEEIEA
+1290 DEKQEEIEA

-1314 DVLQM
+1314 EVIQLQNN
-1319 QKKSFDI
+1319 SFNA
-1326 IDKLKKTVAETTN
+1326 IDKLKEVISETTD
-1339 EVIKLHMA
+1339 EVIELYTA
-1347 TDKFNNTFIGRF
+1347 SNKFNNAFF
-1359 VALQHQT
+1359 NKLVAMRHQS
-1366 EINEKAAE
+1366 EINEKSVE
-1374 KLAKAYANVSYT
+1374 KLVKAYANVSYT
-1386 ANKFIGDGNTGYDQ
+1386 ANKFIGEGNTQYDQ
-1400 ADGQLKNYAQQIV
+1400 AGKQLENYAQQMI
-1413 LIQEQIDKERSK
+1413 LIQQQIDTERDK
-1425 KDSDNGKV
+1425 KDPNNGQI
-1433 QEWKQKIQ
+1433 QEWEQKIQ
-1441 EIGAEMVEIINGMV
+1441 ELGAEMEELVNSLVED
-1455 ENIMGGSSSDIAQ
+1455 IMGGSYSEIAE

-1487 WGDKVDGI
+1487 WGDKVK
-1495 ISDILKRM
+1495 DIVADVMRRM
-1503 LVQKWLE
+1503 VVQRWI
-1510 EPLGDIFNEY
+1510 EPLIGDVFDKY
-1520 KNRWFKEGEFLG
+1520 KDKWFPNGQFAGMQSVMDSLGGLEADLTQVGEQWI
-1532 LDTVINSLPGLS
+1532 DIWNSLPES
-1544 ADLNNALG
+1544 VKEMMNTATED
-1552 NFSAVIEAL
+1552 
-1561 PDELKNLLNIT
+1561 
-1572 DEATREASEKGIAQA
+1572 TREASSKSGINA

-1604 HTYSINE
+1604 HTYSISE

-1618 NSNRILESVLNIE
+1618 TSNRILESVLNIE

-1655 NDIAIKGIKIK
+1655 NDIALKGIKIK

>member
-1 MNNDNGRIYYGTGL
+1 MENDNGRIYYGTGL
-15 DNSQLRADAAQAR
+15 DNSQLRVEAAEAR
-28 NILQGVGTSAVKEGD
+28 NILQGIGTSAEQEGD
-43 RIDATMKKIG
+43 RIDEAMKKIG
-53 ASIAGVFAIQQV
+53 ASVAGVFAVSKV
-65 KDFAVQVATV
+65 KDFITQVANV
-75 RGQFQQL
+75 RGEFQQL

-89 TGDAAVAENLM
+89 TGDAGVAENLM

-113 VTDITQAAKQLLA
+113 VTDISNAARQLLA

-198 RKMVEEGKVGFT
+198 KKMVEEGKVGFP

-225 FGGLMEEQSKTITG
+225 FGGLMEAQSKTITG

-258 TQGVISE
+258 TEGVISE
-265 SISLASTLVE
+265 SISLASILVE

-293 YKAAVLGTAAIQN
+293 YKAAVLATAAVQN
-306 TIKTVKHTEEAAQL
+306 TVKTVRHTEEAAQL
-320 YAVMSAEQKAQISK
+320 YAVMTAEQKAKISK
-334 LNLSKTSEAYY
+334 LNLAKTSEAYY
-345 TAVKAEIAAEM
+345 TAVKAEITAEM

-379 AESAKVTAA
+379 AEAAKAAAA

-452 ASNEVV
+452 ASNEIV

-472 IAARAEEVQHS
+472 VAARAEEVQHS

-495 TIDETTSKKIAKA
+495 TVDETTSKKIAKA

-519 NTASKARNTAAREV
+519 NTASKARNTAARQV

-552 AANTAAQAA
+552 VANTAAQSA

-615 AEKAQKRLNDTA
+615 AEKAQQRLNDATNEMNKSVA
-627 KEAVNS
+627 
-633 YRSEELQI
+633 SERVQI

-699 AAKARALEKSTK
+699 AAKARALEKSTQ
-711 EASDTYVEIEGEQ
+711 EAADTYAETEAEQ
-724 RNKLYEFLK
+724 KYKLYKFLK
-733 ERFGNHR
+733 KQYGNR
-740 TKGGMNLAELYFA
+740 KNKQGMSLVEDYYA
-753 QLKPVLEG
+753 QLVPILEG
-761 KQGVKLKEEWAKQFD
+761 RQGVKVNENFAKQFD

-788 IGSYSYTTNELKEI
+788 IGSYTYTTNELKEI
-802 LDEAAKARKIYN
+802 LGEAAKARKICN
-814 DTLQEAER
+814 DTMQEAER

-830 GNGGK
+830 K
-835 NDEKPEVQNKAYWE
+835 QTNDETKEVVKNKAYWE
-849 KQLKELQGQL
+849 KYLKEQQGLL

-869 KKAAEIRRNIANAQS
+869 KKAAEIRKNIANAQS

-893 QTRSGARTQ
+893 QTRSGARQQ
-902 REVERVEDQT
+902 RDVERVEDQT

-918 IDEYKDAVIAA
+918 IDDYKNAVIAA
-929 NTEAELEIRQREIEN
+929 NAEAELEIRQRQIDN
-944 MEDGYERQRAQ
+944 MDDGYEKQKEQ
-955 IELNYDRLIAEN
+955 IKLNYDRLIAEN

-975 DALTDAKVLEW
+975 DALADAKVLEW
-986 QNTHPK
+986 QNEHPK

-1007 TVADLTQEQRDQLE
+1007 TVADLTPEQRDQLE
-1021 AYQKLAEESMV
+1021 EYQRLADESRV
-1032 RGNKEALNT
+1032 RSNKEALSA
-1041 MLQDCLSYEQQRAKV
+1041 MLQDSLTYEQRRAQIA
-1056 VEEYQ
+1056 EEYQ

-1075 RFKDADG
+1075 RVKDESG
-1082 NDMLREGVT
+1082 NDKLKEGVT
-1091 QGNVDELNRQQKQA
+1091 QGNVDELNYQQEQA
-1105 LNAVDEQFAQ
+1105 VNAIDEQFAQ
-1115 REETYKAWCDYITD
+1115 REETYKAWCNEIANL
-1129 MTLEQLEQMLS
+1129 TLEQLMAILEQAEAELD
-1140 KAKAALA
+1140 KAKK
-1147 EMEKTDPSNPQL
+1147 EGVDGEQL
-1159 ATARAKVNTLE
+1159 AVARAKVTTAKNNVAAAKAKADL
-1170 SNIGKERARMDVSPD
+1170 NPD

-1200 ECESQFEEIGKT
+1200 ECEKQFEDIGKT
-1212 VGGVAG
+1212 IGGVAG
-1218 EIIQTAGEIASSA
+1218 EIIQAAGEITSSA
-1231 ISMINGIMQLTQA
+1231 LSMINGIMQLTQA
-1244 TTTGIGETGEA
+1244 TTTSIGGAATA
-1255 ASEAIQTV
+1255 ASKAIQTV

-1272 VTSAMQIA
+1272 VTAAMQIA

-1290 DKKQEEIEA
+1290 DEKQEEIEA

-1314 DVLQM
+1314 EVIQLQNN
-1319 QKKSFDI
+1319 SFNA
-1326 IDKLKKTVAETTN
+1326 IDKLKEVISETTD
-1339 EVIKLHMA
+1339 EVIELYTA
-1347 TDKFNNTFIGRF
+1347 SNKFNNAFF
-1359 VALQHQT
+1359 NKLVAMRHQL
-1366 EINEKAAE
+1366 EINEKSVE
-1374 KLAKAYANVSYT
+1374 KLVKAYANVSYT
-1386 ANKFIGDGNTGYDQ
+1386 ANKFIGEGNTQYDQ
-1400 ADGQLKNYAQQIV
+1400 AGKQLENYAQQMI
-1413 LIQEQIDKERSK
+1413 LIQQQIDTERDK
-1425 KDSDNGKV
+1425 KDPNNGQI
-1433 QEWKQKIQ
+1433 QEWEQKIQ
-1441 EIGAEMVEIINGMV
+1441 ELGAEMEELVNSLVED
-1455 ENIMGGSSSDIAQ
+1455 IMGGSYSEIAE

-1487 WGDKVDGI
+1487 WGDKVK
-1495 ISDILKRM
+1495 DIVADVMRRM
-1503 LVQKWLE
+1503 VVQRWI
-1510 EPLGDIFNEY
+1510 EPLIGDVFDKY
-1520 KNRWFKEGEFLG
+1520 KDKWFPNGQFAGMQSVMDSLGGLEADLTQVGEQWI
-1532 LDTVINSLPGLS
+1532 DIWNSLPES
-1544 ADLNNALG
+1544 VKEMMNTAT
-1552 NFSAVIEAL
+1552 E
-1561 PDELKNLLNIT
+1561 E
-1572 DEATREASEKGIAQA
+1572 TREASSKSGINA

-1604 HTYSINE
+1604 HTYSISE

-1655 NDIAIKGIKIK
+1655 NDIALKGIKIK

>member
-1 MNNDNGRIYYGTGL
+1 MENDNGRIYYGTGL
-15 DNSQLRADAAQAR
+15 DNSQLRAEAAEAR
-28 NILQGVGTSAVKEGD
+28 NILQGIGTSAEQEGD
-43 RIDATMKKIG
+43 RIDEAMKKIG
-53 ASIAGVFAIQQV
+53 ASVAGVFAVSKV
-65 KDFAVQVATV
+65 KDFITQVANV
-75 RGQFQQL
+75 RGEFQQL

-89 TGDAAVAENLM
+89 TGDAGVAENLM

-113 VTDITQAAKQLLA
+113 VTDISNAARQLLA

-186 LAKQFGVAKEEI
+186 LAKQFGVTKEEI
-198 RKMVEEGKVGFT
+198 KKMVEEGKVGFP

-225 FGGLMEEQSKTITG
+225 FGGLMEAQSKTITG

-258 TQGVISE
+258 TEGVISE

-293 YKAAVLGTAAIQN
+293 YKAAVLATAAVQN
-306 TIKTVKHTEEAAQL
+306 TVKTVRHTEEAAQL
-320 YAVMSAEQKAQISK
+320 YAVMTAEQKAKISK
-334 LNLSKTSEAYY
+334 LNLAKTSEAYY
-345 TAVKAEIAAEM
+345 TAVKAEITAEM

-379 AESAKVTAA
+379 AEAAKAAAA

-408 QAASAQKRIAIESEA
+408 QTASAQKRIAIESEA

-452 ASNEVV
+452 ASNEIV

-472 IAARAEEVQHS
+472 VAARAEEVQHS

-495 TIDETTSKKIAKA
+495 TVDETTSKKIAKA

-519 NTASKARNTAAREV
+519 NTASKARNTAARQV

-552 AANTAAQAA
+552 VANTAAQAA

-615 AEKAQKRLNDTA
+615 AEKAQQRLNDTA

-711 EASDTYVEIEGEQ
+711 EASDTYIEVEGEQ
-724 RNKLYEFLK
+724 RDKLYKFLK
-733 ERFGNHR
+733 ERFGNQK

-761 KQGVKLKEEWAKQFD
+761 KQGVKLDEEWAKQFD
-776 RTHYIAGDPMTG
+776 KIHYVAGDPMTG
-788 IGSYSYTTNELKEI
+788 IGSYTYITNELKEI
-802 LDEAAKARKIYN
+802 LGEAAKARKIYN
-814 DTLQEAER
+814 DTMQEAER

-830 GNGGK
+830 K
-835 NDEKPEVQNKAYWE
+835 QTNDETKEVVKNKAYWE
-849 KQLKELQGQL
+849 KYLKEQQGLL

-869 KKAAEIRRNIANAQS
+869 KKAAEIRKNIANAQS

-893 QTRSGARTQ
+893 QTRSGARQQ
-902 REVERVEDQT
+902 RDVERVEDQT

-918 IDEYKDAVIAA
+918 IDDYKNAVIAA
-929 NTEAELEIRQREIEN
+929 NAEAELEIRQRQIDN
-944 MEDGYERQRAQ
+944 MDDGYEKQKEQ
-955 IELNYDRLIAEN
+955 IKLNYDRLIAEN
-967 KKREQDMI
+967 KKREQEMI
-975 DALTDAKVLEW
+975 DALANAKVLEW
-986 QNTHPK
+986 QNKHPK
-992 ATKAETIAYRASLNL
+992 ATRSETIAYRASLNL
-1007 TVADLTQEQRDQLE
+1007 TVSDLTKEQKDQLE

-1041 MLQDCLSYEQQRAKV
+1041 MLQDCLTYEQQRAQV

-1075 RFKDADG
+1075 RVKDTNGNDKFKD
-1082 NDMLREGVT
+1082 GVT
-1091 QGNVDELNRQQKQA
+1091 QGNVDELNYQQEKA
-1105 LNAVDEQFAQ
+1105 VNAIDEQFAQ
-1115 REETYKAWCDYITD
+1115 REETYKAWCSYITD
-1129 MTLEQLEQMLS
+1129 KTIDDLKLMLEQ
-1140 KAKAALA
+1140 AKAALA
-1147 EMEKTDPSNPQL
+1147 EMEKSDPSNPQL

-1170 SNIGKERARMDVSPD
+1170 SEIDKKQAKKDVSPD

-1200 ECESQFEEIGKT
+1200 ECDKQFEDIGKT
-1212 VGGVAG
+1212 IGGVAG
-1218 EIIQTAGEIASSA
+1218 EIIQAAGEITSSA
-1231 ISMINGIMQLTQA
+1231 LSMINGIMQLTQA
-1244 TTTGIGETGEA
+1244 TTTSIGGAATA
-1255 ASEAIQTV
+1255 ASKAIQTV

-1272 VTSAMQIA
+1272 VTAAMQIA

-1290 DKKQEEIEA
+1290 DEKQEEIEA

-1314 DVLQM
+1314 EVIQLQNN
-1319 QKKSFDI
+1319 SFNA
-1326 IDKLKKTVAETTN
+1326 IDKLKEVISETTD
-1339 EVIKLHMA
+1339 EVIELYTA
-1347 TDKFNNTFIGRF
+1347 SNKFNNAFF
-1359 VALQHQT
+1359 NKLVAMRHQS
-1366 EINEKAAE
+1366 EINEKSVE
-1374 KLAKAYANVSYT
+1374 KLVKAYANVSYT
-1386 ANKFIGDGNTGYDQ
+1386 ANKFIGEGNTQYDQ
-1400 ADGQLKNYAQQIV
+1400 AGKQLENYAQQMI
-1413 LIQEQIDKERSK
+1413 LIQQQIDTERDK
-1425 KDSDNGKV
+1425 KDPNNGQI
-1433 QEWKQKIQ
+1433 QEWEQKIQ
-1441 EIGAEMVEIINGMV
+1441 ELGAEMEELVNSLVED
-1455 ENIMGGSSSDIAQ
+1455 IMGGSYSEIAE

-1487 WGDKVDGI
+1487 WGDKVK
-1495 ISDILKRM
+1495 DIVADVMRRM
-1503 LVQKWLE
+1503 VVQRWI
-1510 EPLGDIFNEY
+1510 EPLIGDVFDKY
-1520 KNRWFKEGEFLG
+1520 KDKWFPNGQFAGMQSVIDSLGGLEADLTQVGEQWI
-1532 LDTVINSLPGLS
+1532 DIWNSLPES
-1544 ADLNNALG
+1544 VKEMMNTAT
-1552 NFSAVIEAL
+1552 E
-1561 PDELKNLLNIT
+1561 E
-1572 DEATREASEKGIAQA
+1572 TREASSKSGINA

-1604 HTYSINE
+1604 HTYSISE

-1618 NSNRILESVLNIE
+1618 TSNRILESVLNIE

-1655 NDIAIKGIKIK
+1655 NDIALKGIKIK

>member
-1 MNNDNGRIYYGTGL
+1 MENDNGRIYYGTGL
-15 DNSQLRADAAQAR
+15 DNSQLRAEAAEAR
-28 NILQGVGTSAVKEGD
+28 NILQGIGTSAEQEGD
-43 RIDATMKKIG
+43 RIDEAMKKIG
-53 ASIAGVFAIQQV
+53 ASVAGVFAVSKV
-65 KDFAVQVATV
+65 KDFITQVANV
-75 RGQFQQL
+75 RGEFQQL

-89 TGDAAVAENLM
+89 TGDAGVAENLM

-113 VTDITQAAKQLLA
+113 VTDISNAARQLLA

-198 RKMVEEGKVGFT
+198 KKMVEEGKVGFP

-225 FGGLMEEQSKTITG
+225 FGGLMEAQSKTITG

-258 TQGVISE
+258 TEGVISE

-293 YKAAVLGTAAIQN
+293 YKAAVLATAAVQN
-306 TIKTVKHTEEAAQL
+306 TVKTVRHTEEAAQL
-320 YAVMSAEQKAQISK
+320 YAVMTAEQKAKISK
-334 LNLSKTSEAYY
+334 LNLAKTSEAYY
-345 TAVKAEIAAEM
+345 TAVKAEITAEM

-379 AESAKVTAA
+379 AEAAKAAAA

-452 ASNEVV
+452 ASNEIV

-472 IAARAEEVQHS
+472 VAARAEEVQHS

-495 TIDETTSKKIAKA
+495 TVDETTSKKIAKA

-519 NTASKARNTAAREV
+519 NTASKARNTAARQV

-552 AANTAAQAA
+552 VANTAAQAA

-615 AEKAQKRLNDTA
+615 AEKAQQRLNDTT
-627 KEAVNS
+627 KEAENS

-691 AVKDAAIA
+691 AVKDAAIS

-733 ERFGNHR
+733 ERFGNQK

-753 QLKPVLEG
+753 QLRPVLEG
-761 KQGVKLKEEWAKQFD
+761 KQGVKVKENFAKQFD
-776 RTHYIAGDPMTG
+776 RTHYVAGDPMTG
-788 IGSYSYTTNELKEI
+788 IGSYTYTTNELKEI
-802 LDEAAKARKIYN
+802 LGEAAKARKIYN

-830 GNGGK
+830 K
-835 NDEKPEVQNKAYWE
+835 QTNDETKEVVKNKAHWE
-849 KQLKELQGQL
+849 KYLKEQQGLL

-869 KKAAEIRRNIANAQS
+869 KKAAEIRKNIANAQS

-893 QTRSGARTQ
+893 QTRSGARQQ
-902 REVERVEDQT
+902 RDVERVEDQA

-918 IDEYKDAVIAA
+918 IDDYKNAVIAA
-929 NTEAELEIRQREIEN
+929 NAEAELEIRQRQIDN
-944 MEDGYERQRAQ
+944 MDDGYEKQKEQ
-955 IELNYDRLIAEN
+955 IKLNYDRLIAEN

-975 DALTDAKVLEW
+975 DALADAKVLEW
-986 QNTHPK
+986 QNEHPK

-1007 TVADLTQEQRDQLE
+1007 TVADLTPEQRDQLE
-1021 AYQKLAEESMV
+1021 EYQRLADESRV
-1032 RGNKEALNT
+1032 RSNKEALSA
-1041 MLQDCLSYEQQRAKV
+1041 MLQDSLTYEQRRAQIA
-1056 VEEYQ
+1056 EEYQ
-1061 KKIEALYEHDENGA
+1061 KKIEALYEHDDKGERLKDENGNDKL
-1075 RFKDADG
+1075 KD
-1082 NDMLREGVT
+1082 GVS
-1091 QGNVDELNRQQKQA
+1091 QGNVDELNYQQEQA
-1105 LNAVDEQFAQ
+1105 LEAVDEQFAQ
-1115 REETYKAWCDYITD
+1115 REETYKAWCNEIANL
-1129 MTLEQLEQMLS
+1129 TLEQLMAILEQAEAELD
-1140 KAKAALA
+1140 KAKKDGA
-1147 EMEKTDPSNPQL
+1147 DGQQL
-1159 ATARAKVNTLE
+1159 ATARAKVTTAKNKVAE
-1170 SNIGKERARMDVSPD
+1170 AKAKENLNPD

-1200 ECESQFEEIGKT
+1200 ECEKQFEDIGKT
-1212 VGGVAG
+1212 IGGVAG
-1218 EIIQTAGEIASSA
+1218 EIIQAAGEITSSA
-1231 ISMINGIMQLTQA
+1231 LSMINGIMQLTQA
-1244 TTTGIGETGEA
+1244 TTTSIGGAATA
-1255 ASEAIQTV
+1255 ASKAIQTV

-1272 VTSAMQIA
+1272 VTAAMQIA

-1290 DKKQEEIEA
+1290 DEKQEEIEA

-1314 DVLQM
+1314 EVIQLQNN
-1319 QKKSFDI
+1319 SFNA
-1326 IDKLKKTVAETTN
+1326 IDKLKEVISETTD
-1339 EVIKLHMA
+1339 EVIELYTA
-1347 TDKFNNTFIGRF
+1347 SNKFNNAFF
-1359 VALQHQT
+1359 NKLVAMRHQS
-1366 EINEKAAE
+1366 EINEKSVE
-1374 KLAKAYANVSYT
+1374 KLVKAYANVSYT
-1386 ANKFIGDGNTGYDQ
+1386 ANKFIGEGNMQYDQ
-1400 ADGQLKNYAQQIV
+1400 AGKQLENYAQQMI
-1413 LIQEQIDKERSK
+1413 LIQQQIDTERDK
-1425 KDSDNGKV
+1425 KDPNNGQI
-1433 QEWKQKIQ
+1433 QEWEQKIQ
-1441 EIGAEMVEIINGMV
+1441 ELGAEMEELVNSLVED
-1455 ENIMGGSSSDIAQ
+1455 IMGGSYSEIAE

-1487 WGDKVDGI
+1487 WGDKVK
-1495 ISDILKRM
+1495 DIVADVMRRM
-1503 LVQKWLE
+1503 VVQRWI
-1510 EPLGDIFNEY
+1510 EPLIGDVFDKY
-1520 KNRWFKEGEFLG
+1520 KDKWFPNGQFAGMQSVMDSLGGLEADLTQVGEQWI
-1532 LDTVINSLPGLS
+1532 DIWNSLPES
-1544 ADLNNALG
+1544 VKEMMNTAT
-1552 NFSAVIEAL
+1552 E
-1561 PDELKNLLNIT
+1561 E
-1572 DEATREASEKGIAQA
+1572 TREASSKSGINA

-1604 HTYSINE
+1604 HTYSISE

-1618 NSNRILESVLNIE
+1618 TSNRILESVLNIE

-1655 NDIAIKGIKIK
+1655 NDIALKGIKIK

>member
-1 MNNDNGRIYYGTGL
+1 MENDNGRIYYGTGL
-15 DNSQLRADAAQAR
+15 DNSQLRAEAAEAR
-28 NILQGVGTSAVKEGD
+28 NILQGIGTSAEQEGD
-43 RIDATMKKIG
+43 RIDEAMKKIG
-53 ASIAGVFAIQQV
+53 ASVAGVFAVSKV
-65 KDFAVQVATV
+65 KDFITQVANV
-75 RGQFQQL
+75 RGEFQQL

-89 TGDAAVAENLM
+89 TGDAGVAENLM

-113 VTDITQAAKQLLA
+113 VTDISNAARQLLA

-186 LAKQFGVAKEEI
+186 LAKQFGVAKDQI
-198 RKMVEEGKVGFT
+198 KKMVEEGKVGFP

-225 FGGLMEEQSKTITG
+225 FGGLMEAQSKTITG

-258 TQGVISE
+258 TEGVISE

-293 YKAAVLGTAAIQN
+293 YKAAVLATAAVQN
-306 TIKTVKHTEEAAQL
+306 TVKTVRHTEEAAQL
-320 YAVMSAEQKAQISK
+320 YAVMTAEQKAKISK
-334 LNLSKTSEAYY
+334 LNLAKTSEAYY
-345 TAVKAEIAAEM
+345 TAVKAEITAEM

-379 AESAKVTAA
+379 AEAAKAAAA

-402 QEAASE
+402 QEAASD

-452 ASNEVV
+452 ASNEIV

-472 IAARAEEVQHS
+472 VAARAEEVQHS

-495 TIDETTSKKIAKA
+495 TVDETTSKKIAKA

-519 NTASKARNTAAREV
+519 NTASKARNTAARQV

-552 AANTAAQAA
+552 VANTAAQAA

-615 AEKAQKRLNDTA
+615 AEKAQQRLNDTT
-627 KEAVNS
+627 KEAENS

-691 AVKDAAIA
+691 AVKDAAIS

-724 RNKLYEFLK
+724 RDKLYELLK
-733 ERFGNHR
+733 ERFGNQK

-761 KQGVKLKEEWAKQFD
+761 KQGVKVKENFAKRFD
-776 RTHYIAGDPMTG
+776 RTHYVAGDPMTG
-788 IGSYSYTTNELKEI
+788 IGSYTYTTNELKEI
-802 LDEAAKARKIYN
+802 LGEAAKARKIYN
-814 DTLQEAER
+814 DTVQEAER

-830 GNGGK
+830 K
-835 NDEKPEVQNKAYWE
+835 QTNDETKEVVKNKAHWE
-849 KQLKELQGQL
+849 KYLKEQQGLL

-869 KKAAEIRRNIANAQS
+869 KKAAEIRKNIANAQS

-893 QTRSGARTQ
+893 QTRSGARQQ
-902 REVERVEDQT
+902 RDVERVEDQT

-918 IDEYKDAVIAA
+918 IDDYKNAVIAA
-929 NTEAELEIRQREIEN
+929 NAEAELEIRQRQIDN
-944 MEDGYERQRAQ
+944 MDDGYEKQKEQ
-955 IELNYDRLIAEN
+955 IKLNYDRLIAEN
-967 KKREQDMI
+967 KKREQEMI
-975 DALTDAKVLEW
+975 DALADAKVLEW
-986 QNTHPK
+986 QNEHPK

-1007 TVADLTQEQRDQLE
+1007 TVADLTPEQRGQLE
-1021 AYQKLAEESMV
+1021 EYQRLADESRV
-1032 RGNKEALNT
+1032 RSNKEALSA
-1041 MLQDCLSYEQQRAKV
+1041 MLQDSLTYEQRRAQIA
-1056 VEEYQ
+1056 EEYQ
-1061 KKIEALYEHDENGA
+1061 KKIEALYEHDDKGERLKDENGNDKL
-1075 RFKDADG
+1075 KD
-1082 NDMLREGVT
+1082 GVS
-1091 QGNVDELNRQQKQA
+1091 QGNVDELNYQQEQA
-1105 LNAVDEQFAQ
+1105 LEAVDEQFAQ
-1115 REETYKAWCDYITD
+1115 REETYKAWCNEIANL
-1129 MTLEQLEQMLS
+1129 TLEQLMAILEQAEAELD
-1140 KAKAALA
+1140 KAKKDGA
-1147 EMEKTDPSNPQL
+1147 DVQQL
-1159 ATARAKVNTLE
+1159 ATARAKVTTAKNKVAE
-1170 SNIGKERARMDVSPD
+1170 AKAKENLNPD

-1200 ECESQFEEIGKT
+1200 ECEKQFEDIGKT
-1212 VGGVAG
+1212 IGGVAG
-1218 EIIQTAGEIASSA
+1218 EIIQAAGEITSSA
-1231 ISMINGIMQLTQA
+1231 LSMINGIMQLTQA
-1244 TTTGIGETGEA
+1244 TTTSIGGAATA
-1255 ASEAIQTV
+1255 ASKAIQTV

-1272 VTSAMQIA
+1272 VTAAMQIA

-1290 DKKQEEIEA
+1290 DEKQEEIEA

-1314 DVLQM
+1314 EVIQLQNN
-1319 QKKSFDI
+1319 SFNA
-1326 IDKLKKTVAETTN
+1326 IDKLKEVISETTD
-1339 EVIKLHMA
+1339 EVIELYTA
-1347 TDKFNNTFIGRF
+1347 SNKFNNAFF
-1359 VALQHQT
+1359 NKLVAMRHQS
-1366 EINEKAAE
+1366 EINEKSVE
-1374 KLAKAYANVSYT
+1374 KLVKAYANVSYT
-1386 ANKFIGDGNTGYDQ
+1386 ANKFIGEGNTQYDQ
-1400 ADGQLKNYAQQIV
+1400 AGKQLENYAQQMI
-1413 LIQEQIDKERSK
+1413 LIQQQIDTERDK
-1425 KDSDNGKV
+1425 KDPNNGQI
-1433 QEWKQKIQ
+1433 QEWEQKIQ
-1441 EIGAEMVEIINGMV
+1441 ELGAEMEELVNSLVED
-1455 ENIMGGSSSDIAQ
+1455 IMGGSYSEIAE

-1487 WGDKVDGI
+1487 WGDKVK
-1495 ISDILKRM
+1495 DIVADVMRRM
-1503 LVQKWLE
+1503 VVQRWI
-1510 EPLGDIFNEY
+1510 EPLIGDVFDKY
-1520 KNRWFKEGEFLG
+1520 KDKWFPNGQFAGMQSVMDSLGGLEADLTQVGEQWI
-1532 LDTVINSLPGLS
+1532 DIWNSLPES
-1544 ADLNNALG
+1544 VKEMMNTAT
-1552 NFSAVIEAL
+1552 E
-1561 PDELKNLLNIT
+1561 E
-1572 DEATREASEKGIAQA
+1572 TREASSKSGINA

-1604 HTYSINE
+1604 HTYSISE

-1655 NDIAIKGIKIK
+1655 NDIALKGIKIK

>member
-1 MNNDNGRIYYGTGL
+1 MENDNGRIYYGTGL
-15 DNSQLRADAAQAR
+15 DNSQLRAEAAEAR
-28 NILQGVGTSAVKEGD
+28 NILQGIGTSAEQEGD
-43 RIDATMKKIG
+43 RIDEAMKKIG
-53 ASIAGVFAIQQV
+53 ASVAGVFAVSKV
-65 KDFAVQVATV
+65 KDFITQVANV
-75 RGQFQQL
+75 RGEFQQL

-89 TGDAAVAENLM
+89 TGDAGVAENLM

-113 VTDITQAAKQLLA
+113 VTDISNAARQLLA

-198 RKMVEEGKVGFT
+198 KKMVEEGKVGFP

-225 FGGLMEEQSKTITG
+225 FGGLMEAQSKTITG

-258 TQGVISE
+258 TEGVISE

-293 YKAAVLGTAAIQN
+293 YKAAVLATAAVQN
-306 TIKTVKHTEEAAQL
+306 TVKTVRHTEEAAQL
-320 YAVMSAEQKAQISK
+320 YAVMTAEQKAKISK
-334 LNLSKTSEAYY
+334 LNLAKTSEAYY

-379 AESAKVTAA
+379 AEAAKAAAA

-408 QAASAQKRIAIESEA
+408 QAASAKKRIAIESEA

-452 ASNEVV
+452 ASNEIV

-472 IAARAEEVQHS
+472 VAARAEEVQHS

-495 TIDETTSKKIAKA
+495 TVDETTSKKIAKA

-519 NTASKARNTAAREV
+519 NTASKARNTAARQV

-552 AANTAAQAA
+552 VANTAAQSA

-615 AEKAQKRLNDTA
+615 AEKAQQRLNDATNEMNKSVA
-627 KEAVNS
+627 
-633 YRSEELQI
+633 SERVQI

-699 AAKARALEKSTK
+699 AAKARALEKSTQ
-711 EASDTYVEIEGEQ
+711 EAADTYAETEAEQ
-724 RNKLYEFLK
+724 KDKLYEFLK
-733 ERFGNHR
+733 KQYGNR
-740 TKGGMNLAELYFA
+740 KNKQGMSLVEDYYA
-753 QLKPVLEG
+753 QLVPILEG
-761 KQGVKLKEEWAKQFD
+761 RQGVKVNENFAKKFD

-788 IGSYSYTTNELKEI
+788 IGSYTYTTNELKEI
-802 LDEAAKARKIYN
+802 LGEAAKARKIYN
-814 DTLQEAER
+814 DTMQEAER

-830 GNGGK
+830 K
-835 NDEKPEVQNKAYWE
+835 QTNDETKEVVKNKAYWE
-849 KQLKELQGQL
+849 KYLKEQQGLL

-869 KKAAEIRRNIANAQS
+869 KKAAEIRKNIANAQS

-893 QTRSGARTQ
+893 QTRSGARQQ
-902 REVERVEDQT
+902 RDVERVEDQT

-918 IDEYKDAVIAA
+918 IDDYKNAVIAA
-929 NTEAELEIRQREIEN
+929 NAEAELEIRQRQIDN
-944 MEDGYERQRAQ
+944 MDDGYEKQKEQ
-955 IELNYDRLIAEN
+955 IKLNYDRLIAEN
-967 KKREQDMI
+967 KKREQEMI
-975 DALTDAKVLEW
+975 DALADAKVLEW
-986 QNTHPK
+986 QNEHPK

-1007 TVADLTQEQRDQLE
+1007 TVADLTPEQRGQLE
-1021 AYQKLAEESMV
+1021 EYQRLADESRV
-1032 RGNKEALNT
+1032 RSNKEALSA
-1041 MLQDCLSYEQQRAKV
+1041 MLQDSLTYEQRRAQIA
-1056 VEEYQ
+1056 EEYQ
-1061 KKIEALYEHDENGA
+1061 KKIEALYEHDDKGERLKDENGNDKL
-1075 RFKDADG
+1075 KD
-1082 NDMLREGVT
+1082 GVS
-1091 QGNVDELNRQQKQA
+1091 QGNVDELNYQQEQA
-1105 LNAVDEQFAQ
+1105 LEAVDEQFAQ
-1115 REETYKAWCDYITD
+1115 REETYKAWCSEIANL
-1129 MTLEQLEQMLS
+1129 TLEQLMAILEQAEAELD
-1140 KAKAALA
+1140 KAKK
-1147 EMEKTDPSNPQL
+1147 EGVDGEQL
-1159 ATARAKVNTLE
+1159 AVARAKVTTAKN
-1170 SNIGKERARMDVSPD
+1170 NVAAAKAKADINPD

-1200 ECESQFEEIGKT
+1200 ECEKQFEDIGKT
-1212 VGGVAG
+1212 IGGVAG
-1218 EIIQTAGEIASSA
+1218 EIIQTAGEISSSA
-1231 ISMINGIMQLTQA
+1231 LSMINGIVQLVNMS
-1244 TTTGIGETGEA
+1244 TTGIQGTATA
-1255 ASEAIQTV
+1255 AATAIQTV

-1272 VTSAMQIA
+1272 ISAALQIA
-1280 TKIVSLFNDD
+1280 TQIVNLFNDD

-1314 DVLQM
+1314 EVIQLQNN
-1319 QKKSFDI
+1319 SFNA
-1326 IDKLKKTVAETTN
+1326 IDKLKEVISETTD
-1339 EVIKLHMA
+1339 EVIELYTA
-1347 TDKFNNTFIGRF
+1347 SNKFNNAFF
-1359 VALQHQT
+1359 NKLVAMRHQS
-1366 EINEKAAE
+1366 EINEKSVE
-1374 KLAKAYANVSYT
+1374 KLVKAYANVSYT
-1386 ANKFIGDGNTGYDQ
+1386 ANKFIGEGNTQYDQ
-1400 ADGQLKNYAQQIV
+1400 AGKQLENYAQQMI
-1413 LIQEQIDKERSK
+1413 LIQQQIDTERDK
-1425 KDSDNGKV
+1425 KDPNNGQI
-1433 QEWKQKIQ
+1433 QEWEQKIQ
-1441 EIGAEMVEIINGMV
+1441 ELRAEMEELVNSLVED
-1455 ENIMGGSSSDIAQ
+1455 IMGGSYSEIAE

-1487 WGDKVDGI
+1487 WGDKVNEI
-1495 ISDILKRM
+1495 VADIMRRM
-1503 LVQKWLE
+1503 VVQRWI
-1510 EPLGDIFNEY
+1510 EPLIGGVFDKYKDKWFPNGQFAGMQSVIDSLGGLEADLTQVGEQWIDI
-1520 KNRWFKEGEFLG
+1520 W
-1532 LDTVINSLPGLS
+1532 NSLPES
-1544 ADLNNALG
+1544 VKEMMNTAT
-1552 NFSAVIEAL
+1552 E
-1561 PDELKNLLNIT
+1561 E
-1572 DEATREASEKGIAQA
+1572 TREASSKSGINA

-1604 HTYSINE
+1604 HTYSISE

-1618 NSNRILESVLNIE
+1618 TSNRILESVLNIE

-1655 NDIAIKGIKIK
+1655 NDIALKGIKIK

>member
-1 MNNDNGRIYYGTGL
+1 MENDNGRIYYGTGL
-15 DNSQLRADAAQAR
+15 DNSQLRVEAAEAR
-28 NILQGVGTSAVKEGD
+28 NILQGIGTSAEQEGD
-43 RIDATMKKIG
+43 RIDEAMKKIG
-53 ASIAGVFAIQQV
+53 ASVAGVFAVSKV
-65 KDFAVQVATV
+65 KDFITQVANV
-75 RGQFQQL
+75 RGEFQQL
-82 EAAFKVL
+82 DAAFKVL
-89 TGDAAVAENLM
+89 TGDAGVAENLM

-113 VTDITQAAKQLLA
+113 VTDISNAARQLLA

-198 RKMVEEGKVGFT
+198 KKMVEEGKVGFP

-225 FGGLMEEQSKTITG
+225 FGGLMEAQSKTITG

-258 TQGVISE
+258 TEGVISE

-293 YKAAVLGTAAIQN
+293 YKAAVLATAAVQN
-306 TIKTVKHTEEAAQL
+306 TVKTVRHTEEAAQL
-320 YAVMSAEQKAQISK
+320 YAVMTAEQKAKISK
-334 LNLSKTSEAYY
+334 LNLAKTSEAYY
-345 TAVKAEIAAEM
+345 TAVKAEITAEM

-379 AESAKVTAA
+379 AEAAKAAAA

-428 LRVQKLQEQK
+428 LRVQKSQEQK

-452 ASNEVV
+452 ASNEIV

-472 IAARAEEVQHS
+472 VAARAEEVQHS

-495 TIDETTSKKIAKA
+495 TVDETTSKKIAKA

-519 NTASKARNTAAREV
+519 NTASKARNTAARQV

-552 AANTAAQAA
+552 VANTAAQSA

-579 AARLNAVIMANP
+579 AARLNAVIMDNP

-615 AEKAQKRLNDTA
+615 AEKAQQRLNDATNEMNKSVA
-627 KEAVNS
+627 
-633 YRSEELQI
+633 SERVQI

-699 AAKARALEKSTK
+699 AAKARALEKSTQ
-711 EASDTYVEIEGEQ
+711 EAADTYAETEAEQ
-724 RNKLYEFLK
+724 KDKLYEFLK
-733 ERFGNHR
+733 KQYGNR
-740 TKGGMNLAELYFA
+740 KNKQGMSLVEDYYA
-753 QLKPVLEG
+753 QLVPILEG
-761 KQGVKLKEEWAKQFD
+761 RQGVKVKENFAKKFD

-788 IGSYSYTTNELKEI
+788 IGSYTYTTNELKEI
-802 LDEAAKARKIYN
+802 LGEAAKARKIYN
-814 DTLQEAER
+814 DTMQEAER

-830 GNGGK
+830 K
-835 NDEKPEVQNKAYWE
+835 QTNDETKEVVKNKAYWE
-849 KQLKELQGQL
+849 KYLKEQQGLL

-869 KKAAEIRRNIANAQS
+869 KKAAEIRKNIANAQS

-902 REVERVEDQT
+902 RDVERVEDQT

-918 IDEYKDAVIAA
+918 IDDYKNAVIAA
-929 NTEAELEIRQREIEN
+929 NAEAELEIRQRQIDN
-944 MEDGYERQRAQ
+944 MDDGYEKQKEQ
-955 IELNYDRLIAEN
+955 IKLNYDRLIAEN
-967 KKREQDMI
+967 KKREQEMI
-975 DALTDAKVLEW
+975 DALADAKVLEW
-986 QNTHPK
+986 QNEHPK

-1007 TVADLTQEQRDQLE
+1007 TVADLTPEQRGQLE
-1021 AYQKLAEESMV
+1021 EYQRLADESRV
-1032 RGNKEALNT
+1032 RSNKEALSA
-1041 MLQDCLSYEQQRAKV
+1041 MLQDSLTYEQRRAQIA
-1056 VEEYQ
+1056 EEYQ
-1061 KKIEALYEHDENGA
+1061 KKIEALYEHDDKGERLKDENGNDKL
-1075 RFKDADG
+1075 KD
-1082 NDMLREGVT
+1082 GVS
-1091 QGNVDELNRQQKQA
+1091 QGNVDELNYQQEQA
-1105 LNAVDEQFAQ
+1105 LEAVDEQFAQ
-1115 REETYKAWCDYITD
+1115 REETYKAWCNEIANL
-1129 MTLEQLEQMLS
+1129 TLEQLMAILEQAEAELD
-1140 KAKAALA
+1140 KAKKDGA
-1147 EMEKTDPSNPQL
+1147 DGQQL
-1159 ATARAKVNTLE
+1159 ATARAKVTTAKNKVAE
-1170 SNIGKERARMDVSPD
+1170 AKAKENLNPD

-1200 ECESQFEEIGKT
+1200 ECEKQFEDIGKT
-1212 VGGVAG
+1212 IGGVAG
-1218 EIIQTAGEIASSA
+1218 EIIQAAGEITSSA
-1231 ISMINGIMQLTQA
+1231 LSMINGIMQLTQA
-1244 TTTGIGETGEA
+1244 TTTSIGGAATA
-1255 ASEAIQTV
+1255 ASKAIQTV

-1272 VTSAMQIA
+1272 VTAAMQIA

-1290 DKKQEEIEA
+1290 DEKQEEIEA

-1314 DVLQM
+1314 EVIQLQNN
-1319 QKKSFDI
+1319 SFNA
-1326 IDKLKKTVAETTN
+1326 IDKLKEVISETTD
-1339 EVIKLHMA
+1339 EVIELYTA
-1347 TDKFNNTFIGRF
+1347 SNKFNNAFF
-1359 VALQHQT
+1359 NKLVAMRHQS
-1366 EINEKAAE
+1366 EINEKSVE
-1374 KLAKAYANVSYT
+1374 KLVKAYANVSYT
-1386 ANKFIGDGNTGYDQ
+1386 ANKFIGEGNTQYDQ
-1400 ADGQLKNYAQQIV
+1400 AGKQLENYAQQMI
-1413 LIQEQIDKERSK
+1413 LIQQQIDTERDK
-1425 KDSDNGKV
+1425 KDPNNGQI
-1433 QEWKQKIQ
+1433 QEWEQKIQ
-1441 EIGAEMVEIINGMV
+1441 ELGAEMEELVNSLVED
-1455 ENIMGGSSSDIAQ
+1455 IMGGSYSEIAE

-1487 WGDKVDGI
+1487 WGDKVNEI
-1495 ISDILKRM
+1495 VADIMRRM
-1503 LVQKWLE
+1503 VVQRWI
-1510 EPLGDIFNEY
+1510 EPLIGGVFDKYKDKWFPNGQFAGMQSVMDSLGGLEADLTQVGEQWIDI
-1520 KNRWFKEGEFLG
+1520 W
-1532 LDTVINSLPGLS
+1532 NSLPES
-1544 ADLNNALG
+1544 VKEMMNTAT
-1552 NFSAVIEAL
+1552 E
-1561 PDELKNLLNIT
+1561 E
-1572 DEATREASEKGIAQA
+1572 TREASSKSGINA

-1604 HTYSINE
+1604 HTYSISE

-1618 NSNRILESVLNIE
+1618 TSNRILESVLNIE

-1655 NDIAIKGIKIK
+1655 NDIALKGIKIK

>member
-1 MNNDNGRIYYGTGL
+1 MENDNGRIYYGTGL
-15 DNSQLRADAAQAR
+15 DNSQLRAEAAEAR
-28 NILQGVGTSAVKEGD
+28 NILQGIGTSAEQEGD
-43 RIDATMKKIG
+43 RIDEAMKKVG
-53 ASIAGVFAIQQV
+53 ASVAGVFAVSKV
-65 KDFAVQVATV
+65 KDFITQVANV
-75 RGQFQQL
+75 RGEFQQL

-89 TGDAAVAENLM
+89 TGDAGVAENLM

-113 VTDITQAAKQLLA
+113 VTDISNAARQLLA

-198 RKMVEEGKVGFT
+198 KKMVEEGKVGFP

-225 FGGLMEEQSKTITG
+225 FGGLMEAQSKTITG

-258 TQGVISE
+258 TEGVISE

-293 YKAAVLGTAAIQN
+293 YKAAVLATAAVQN
-306 TIKTVKHTEEAAQL
+306 TVKTVRHTEEAAQL
-320 YAVMSAEQKAQISK
+320 YAVMTAEQKAKISK
-334 LNLSKTSEAYY
+334 LNLAKTSEAYY
-345 TAVKAEIAAEM
+345 TAVKAEITAEM

-379 AESAKVTAA
+379 AEAAKAAAA

-452 ASNEVV
+452 ASNEIV

-472 IAARAEEVQHS
+472 VAARVEEVQHS

-495 TIDETTSKKIAKA
+495 TVDETTSKKIAKA

-519 NTASKARNTAAREV
+519 NTASKARNTAARQV

-552 AANTAAQAA
+552 VANTAAQAA

-615 AEKAQKRLNDTA
+615 AEKAQQRLNDTT
-627 KEAVNS
+627 KEAENS

-699 AAKARALEKSTK
+699 AAKARALEKSTQ
-711 EASDTYVEIEGEQ
+711 EAADTYAETEAEQ
-724 RNKLYEFLK
+724 KAKLYEFLK
-733 ERFGNHR
+733 ERFGNQK

-761 KQGVKLKEEWAKQFD
+761 RQGVKVKENFAKQFD
-776 RTHYIAGDPMTG
+776 RTHYVAGDPMTG
-788 IGSYSYTTNELKEI
+788 IGSYTYTTNELKEI
-802 LDEAAKARKIYN
+802 LGEAAKARKIYN

-830 GNGGK
+830 K
-835 NDEKPEVQNKAYWE
+835 QTNDETKEVVKNKAHWE
-849 KQLKELQGQL
+849 KYLKEQQGLL
-859 DAMTAAELKT
+859 DAMTEAELKT
-869 KKAAEIRRNIANAQS
+869 KKAAEIRRNIADAQS

-929 NTEAELEIRQREIEN
+929 NAEAELEIRQRQIDN
-944 MEDGYERQRAQ
+944 MDDGYEKQKEQ
-955 IELNYDRLIAEN
+955 IKLNYDRLIAEN
-967 KKREQDMI
+967 KKREQEMI
-975 DALTDAKVLEW
+975 DALADAKVLEW
-986 QNTHPK
+986 QNEHPK

-1007 TVADLTQEQRDQLE
+1007 TVADLTPEQRGQLE
-1021 AYQKLAEESMV
+1021 EYQRLADESRV
-1032 RGNKEALNT
+1032 RSNKEALNA
-1041 MLQDCLSYEQQRAKV
+1041 MLQDSLTYEQRRAQIA
-1056 VEEYQ
+1056 EEYQ
-1061 KKIEALYEHDENGA
+1061 KKIEALYEHDDKGERLKDENGNDKL
-1075 RFKDADG
+1075 KD
-1082 NDMLREGVT
+1082 GVS
-1091 QGNVDELNRQQKQA
+1091 QGNVDELNYQQEQA
-1105 LNAVDEQFAQ
+1105 LEAVDEQFAQ
-1115 REETYKAWCDYITD
+1115 REETYKAWCNEIANL
-1129 MTLEQLEQMLS
+1129 TLEQLMAIFEQAEAELD
-1140 KAKAALA
+1140 KAKKDGA
-1147 EMEKTDPSNPQL
+1147 DGQQL
-1159 ATARAKVNTLE
+1159 ATARAKVTTAKNKVAE
-1170 SNIGKERARMDVSPD
+1170 AKAKENLNPD

-1200 ECESQFEEIGKT
+1200 ECEKQFEDIGKT
-1212 VGGVAG
+1212 IGGVAG
-1218 EIIQTAGEIASSA
+1218 EIIQAAGEITSSA
-1231 ISMINGIMQLTQA
+1231 LSMINGIMQLTQA
-1244 TTTGIGETGEA
+1244 TTTSIGGAATA
-1255 ASEAIQTV
+1255 ASKAIQTV

-1272 VTSAMQIA
+1272 VTAAMQIA

-1290 DKKQEEIEA
+1290 DEKQEEIEA

-1314 DVLQM
+1314 EVIQLQNN
-1319 QKKSFDI
+1319 SFNA
-1326 IDKLKKTVAETTN
+1326 IDKLKEVISETTD
-1339 EVIKLHMA
+1339 EVIELYTA
-1347 TDKFNNTFIGRF
+1347 SNKFNNAFF
-1359 VALQHQT
+1359 NKLVAMRHQS
-1366 EINEKAAE
+1366 EINEKSVE
-1374 KLAKAYANVSYT
+1374 KLVKAYANVSYT
-1386 ANKFIGDGNTGYDQ
+1386 ANKFIGEGNTQYDQ
-1400 ADGQLKNYAQQIV
+1400 AGKQLENYAQQMI
-1413 LIQEQIDKERSK
+1413 LIQQQIDTERDN
-1425 KDSDNGKV
+1425 KDPNNGQI
-1433 QEWKQKIQ
+1433 QEWEQKIQ
-1441 EIGAEMVEIINGMV
+1441 ELGAEMEELVNSLVED
-1455 ENIMGGSSSDIAQ
+1455 IMGGSSSEIAQ

-1487 WGDKVDGI
+1487 WGDKVQDI
-1495 ISDILKRM
+1495 IADIMKRM
-1503 LVQKWLE
+1503 LVQKFLE
-1510 EPLGDIFNEY
+1510 EPLGEIFDKY
-1520 KNRWFKEGEFLG
+1520 KAMWFKDGKFAG
-1532 LDTVINSLPGLS
+1532 IDAVINSLAGLE
-1544 ADLNNALG
+1544 ADLSQVGEDWTA
-1552 NFSAVIEAL
+1552 IWETL
-1561 PDELKNLLNIT
+1561 PDSVKEMLNAAT
-1572 DEATREASEKGIAQA
+1572 DSVRDTSTGGIANA

-1604 HTYSINE
+1604 HTYSISE

-1655 NDIAIKGIKIK
+1655 NDIALKGIKIK

>member
-1 MNNDNGRIYYGTGL
+1 MENDNGRIYYGTGL
-15 DNSQLRADAAQAR
+15 DNSQLRAEAAEAR
-28 NILQGVGTSAVKEGD
+28 NILQGIGTSAEQEGD
-43 RIDATMKKIG
+43 RIDEAMKKIG
-53 ASIAGVFAIQQV
+53 ASVAGVFAVSKV
-65 KDFAVQVATV
+65 KDFITQVANV
-75 RGQFQQL
+75 RGEFQQL

-89 TGDAAVAENLM
+89 TGDAGVAENLM

-113 VTDITQAAKQLLA
+113 VTDISNAARQLLA

-198 RKMVEEGKVGFT
+198 KKMVEEGKVGFP

-225 FGGLMEEQSKTITG
+225 FGGLMEAQSKTITG

-258 TQGVISE
+258 TEGVISE

-293 YKAAVLGTAAIQN
+293 YKAAVLATAAVQN
-306 TIKTVKHTEEAAQL
+306 TVKTVRHTEEAAQL
-320 YAVMSAEQKAQISK
+320 YAVMTAEQKAKISK
-334 LNLSKTSEAYY
+334 LNLAKTSEAYY
-345 TAVKAEIAAEM
+345 TAVKAEITAEM

-379 AESAKVTAA
+379 AEAAKAAAA

-408 QAASAQKRIAIESEA
+408 QAASAKKRIAIESEA

-452 ASNEVV
+452 ASNEIV

-472 IAARAEEVQHS
+472 VAARAEEVQHS

-495 TIDETTSKKIAKA
+495 TVDETTSKKIAKA

-519 NTASKARNTAAREV
+519 NTASKARNTAARQV

-552 AANTAAQAA
+552 VANTAAQSA

-615 AEKAQKRLNDTA
+615 AEKAQQRLNDTT
-627 KEAVNS
+627 KEAENS

-691 AVKDAAIA
+691 AVKDAAIS

-711 EASDTYVEIEGEQ
+711 EASDTYAETEAEQ
-724 RNKLYEFLK
+724 KDKLYKFLK
-733 ERFGNHR
+733 KQYGNR
-740 TKGGMNLAELYFA
+740 KNKQGMSLVEDYYA
-753 QLKPVLEG
+753 QLVPILEG
-761 KQGVKLKEEWAKQFD
+761 KQGVKVKENFAKQFD
-776 RTHYIAGDPMTG
+776 RTHYVAGDPMTG
-788 IGSYSYTTNELKEI
+788 IGSYTYTTNELKEI
-802 LDEAAKARKIYN
+802 LGEAAKARKIYN
-814 DTLQEAER
+814 DTIQEAER

-830 GNGGK
+830 K
-835 NDEKPEVQNKAYWE
+835 QTNDETKEVVKNKAYWE
-849 KQLKELQGQL
+849 KYLKEQQGLL

-869 KKAAEIRRNIANAQS
+869 KKAAEIRKNIANAQS

-893 QTRSGARTQ
+893 QTRSGARQQ
-902 REVERVEDQT
+902 RDVERVEDQA

-918 IDEYKDAVIAA
+918 IDDYKNAVIAA
-929 NTEAELEIRQREIEN
+929 NAEAELEIRQRQIDN
-944 MEDGYERQRAQ
+944 MDDGYEKQKEQ
-955 IELNYDRLIAEN
+955 IKLNYDRLIAEN

-975 DALTDAKVLEW
+975 DALADAKVLEW
-986 QNTHPK
+986 QNEHPK

-1007 TVADLTQEQRDQLE
+1007 TVADLTPEQRDQLE
-1021 AYQKLAEESMV
+1021 EYQRLADESRV
-1032 RGNKEALNT
+1032 RSNKEALSA
-1041 MLQDCLSYEQQRAKV
+1041 MLQDSLTYEQRRAQIA
-1056 VEEYQ
+1056 EEYQ
-1061 KKIEALYEHDENGA
+1061 KKIEALYEHDDKGERLKDENGNDKL
-1075 RFKDADG
+1075 KD
-1082 NDMLREGVT
+1082 GVS
-1091 QGNVDELNRQQKQA
+1091 QGNVDELNYQQEQA
-1105 LNAVDEQFAQ
+1105 LEAVDEQFAQ
-1115 REETYKAWCDYITD
+1115 REATYQSWCNDITD
-1129 MTLEQLEQMLS
+1129 KTLEQLELMIDEAERALS
-1140 KAKAALA
+1140 EAEKNGTSGSKLA
-1147 EMEKTDPSNPQL
+1147 E
-1159 ATARAKVNTLE
+1159 ARAKLSKLKDTKDKVKADE
-1170 SNIGKERARMDVSPD
+1170 DMSPN

-1200 ECESQFEEIGKT
+1200 ECEKQFEDIGKT
-1212 VGGVAG
+1212 IGGVAG
-1218 EIIQTAGEIASSA
+1218 EIIQAAGEITSSA
-1231 ISMINGIMQLTQA
+1231 LSMINGIMQLTQA
-1244 TTTGIGETGEA
+1244 TTTSIGGAATA
-1255 ASEAIQTV
+1255 ASKAIQTV

-1272 VTSAMQIA
+1272 VTAAMQIA

-1290 DKKQEEIEA
+1290 DEKQEEIEA

-1314 DVLQM
+1314 EVIQLQNN
-1319 QKKSFDI
+1319 SFNA
-1326 IDKLKKTVAETTN
+1326 IDKLKEVISETTD
-1339 EVIKLHMA
+1339 EVIELYTA
-1347 TDKFNNTFIGRF
+1347 SNKFNNAFF
-1359 VALQHQT
+1359 NKLVAMRHQS
-1366 EINEKAAE
+1366 EINEKSVE
-1374 KLAKAYANVSYT
+1374 KLVKAYANVSYT
-1386 ANKFIGDGNTGYDQ
+1386 ANKFIGEGNTQYDQ
-1400 ADGQLKNYAQQIV
+1400 AGKQLENYAQQMI
-1413 LIQEQIDKERSK
+1413 LIQQQIDTERDK
-1425 KDSDNGKV
+1425 KDPNNGQI
-1433 QEWKQKIQ
+1433 QEWEQKIQ
-1441 EIGAEMVEIINGMV
+1441 ELGAEMEELVNSLVED
-1455 ENIMGGSSSDIAQ
+1455 IMGGSYSEIAE

-1487 WGDKVDGI
+1487 WGDKVK
-1495 ISDILKRM
+1495 DIVADVMRRM
-1503 LVQKWLE
+1503 VVQRWI
-1510 EPLGDIFNEY
+1510 EPLIGDVFDKY
-1520 KNRWFKEGEFLG
+1520 KDKWFPNGQFAGMQSVMDSLGGLEADLTQVGEQWI
-1532 LDTVINSLPGLS
+1532 DIWNSLPES
-1544 ADLNNALG
+1544 VKEMMNTAT
-1552 NFSAVIEAL
+1552 E
-1561 PDELKNLLNIT
+1561 E
-1572 DEATREASEKGIAQA
+1572 TREASSKSGINA

-1604 HTYSINE
+1604 HTYSISE

-1655 NDIAIKGIKIK
+1655 NDIALKGIKIK